1 MQDFHV
7 AQLPLPPQGTH
18 LVEASAGTGKTY
30 SIAALFTRLVV
41 LEGWAPENILVVTF
55 TEAATAELKNR
66 LRARLGE
73 VLAALQSGETPADEF
88 LQHLLAEAL
97 AKQERS
103 KLILQLQAALSGFDT
118 AAIYTIHGFC
128 LRVLVDYAF
137 LCGVPFELETGP
149 ADTAARLVAAQ
160 DFWREHVADHPQNA
174 RIAAQF
180 GITPASVLAE
190 FSGSLKRAFLDYR
203 LPENRLPQILQGYNA
218 AWQKLQRNVEEIEAV
233 YRRILPQLSQKTFNE
248 KVGEL
253 LDEVKRLVQED
264 ELPKFRKQKEAVKY
278 LLNFESEALRGK
290 IRKNQHIEEADIAA
304 LQPLA
309 VLGRRLAEISDAE
322 QEAAIRLKLE
332 CLGYLKT
339 RLAED
344 KRRSSRRD
352 YDDLLLDVHAAL
364 SNSDHP
370 EQAEA
375 LAQALAAKWRVAL
388 IDEFQ
393 DTDPLQYAIFHTAF
407 IRQGVPVFLVGDPKQ
422 AIYGF
427 RGADIHAYLAAA
439 AETDPEQSY
448 TLRTNYRSHRD
459 LVNGIGHLFAARS
472 RPFVL
477 PQIAYPDVQAARTDS
492 LLSPVP
498 EAAVAVRWINPA
510 GESEGKLP
518 NKDALRELC
527 ADYCAREIAARL
539 NQALSGSLSIGGKHG
554 GENVPLHP
562 GQVAVLVRTHSEAAL
577 VARALKRRGVRSVLL
592 QQQSVFDTPEA
603 EALHALLLFWLAPQ
617 QTEYLRFVLGGIFYG
632 YTAQDLAELNCNENR
647 LAEWIALAETAA
659 EAWQQHGI
667 YTALTRF
674 ARQSDLEQHLLHTR
688 NERSFTNF
696 WQLAEI
702 LALAAAECASP
713 VALAQWLEMR
723 LKSSKKNKK
732 SKENKNDREDK
743 GNKEYQLRLESDE
756 DLVKIVTMHAAKG
769 LEYPLVFCPFVWD
782 TSDKLVQD
790 WNIISQ
796 SNGRNL
802 LLAKAQL
809 GEEDERQLFA
819 EDLGERL
826 RLLYVALTR
835 AREQLVLYAA
845 PCSNTPENTF
855 AYLLAATGE
864 DDCHAIRSHWSSLK
878 GQALAEA
885 LRQTWIQ
892 CIQSAAPGWLQWL
905 EGEPPE
911 ASYRARDE
919 QQGSYRALM
928 LPERPLQFIRHTSF
942 TGLSR
947 QTLAA
952 EEWLPENLLA
962 DENPAAET
970 ERLPENERS
979 EFLRSKNVSDELR
992 ANGQNVVQPNGQGDL
1007 WLNEAET
1014 ALLAFPAGT
1023 QPGICLHS
1031 ILEQTDFVHPAA
1043 EQAASYADILDK
1055 HGFEAEAWLPA
1066 VLEMVEAVRRVPL
1079 AENMQL
1085 ADIPADSRVAEMG
1098 FVLHLHDFGL
1108 KRLRRWFARSDIGLP
1123 ENAAA
1128 HLPQLDFHAV
1138 TGFLNGFIDL
1148 IAAGKNGRVCVID
1161 YKSNHLGSRLA
1172 DYGQAAMSAAVSEHH
1187 YYLQALIYAVATAR
1201 YLKQRRA
1208 LPEYIHVRYLFVRGL
1223 NPHGQEGLWC
1233 WDIPVSALQEWLE

>member
-7 AQLPLPPQGTH
+7 TQLPLPPKGTH
-18 LVEASAGTGKTY
+18 LIEASAGTGKTY

-55 TEAATAELKNR
+55 TDPATAELKNR

-73 VLAALQSGETPADEF
+73 ALAALQSGETPDDEF

-97 AKQERS
+97 AKQERG

-128 LRVLVDYAF
+128 LRVLGDYAF

-233 YRRILPQLSQKTFNE
+233 YRRIKPQLNGNTFNASIDTLFTDLRQAAQE
-248 KVGEL
+248 GLAQPVLSKPDKL
-253 LDEVKRLVQED
+253 LC
-264 ELPKFRKQKEAVKY
+264 
-278 LLNFESEALRGK
+278 FEENALRDR

-309 VLGRRLAEISDAE
+309 VFGRRLAEISDAE

-332 CLGYLKT
+332 CLGYLKN

-407 IRQGVPVFLVGDPKQ
+407 ICQGVPVFLVGDPKQ

-439 AETDPEQSY
+439 ADTAPEQSY

-477 PQIAYPDVQAARTDS
+477 PQIAYPDVQAARADS

-498 EAAVAVRWINPA
+498 EAAVAVRWINPSA
-510 GESEGKLP
+510 EDGKLP
-518 NKDALRELC
+518 NKDSLRELC
-527 ADYCAREIAARL
+527 ADYCSREIAARL

-554 GENVPLHP
+554 GGNVPLHP
-562 GQVAVLVRTHSEAAL
+562 GQIAVLVRTHSEADL

-617 QTEYLRFVLGGIFYG
+617 ETEYLRFVLGGIFYG
-632 YTAQDLAELNCNENR
+632 YTAQDLAELNGNENR
-647 LAEWIALAETAA
+647 LAEWITLAETAA
-659 EAWQQHGI
+659 ETWQQHGI

-674 ARQSDLEQHLLHTR
+674 ARQSGLEQHLLHTR

-713 VALAQWLEMR
+713 VALAQWLEMQ
-723 LKSSKKNKK
+723 LKSSKK

-769 LEYPLVFCPFVWD
+769 LEYPLVFYPFVWD

-796 SNGRNL
+796 NNGRNL

-855 AYLLAATGE
+855 AYLLAETGE

-885 LRQTWIQ
+885 LRQTWLQ
-892 CIQSAAPGWLQWL
+892 CIQSAAPGQLQWL

-911 ASYRARDE
+911 ANYRARDE
-919 QQGSYRALM
+919 QQGSYRALV
-928 LPERPLQFIRHTSF
+928 LSERPLQFIRHTSF

-979 EFLRSKNVSDELR
+979 EFLRSKSASSELR
-992 ANGQNVVQPNGQGDL
+992 SDGPSPVLPSGQGDL
-1007 WLNEAET
+1007 WQIEAET

-1023 QPGICLHS
+1023 NPGICLHS
-1031 ILEQTDFVHPAA
+1031 ILEQTDFVRPAA
-1043 EQAASYADILDK
+1043 EQVASYADILDR
-1055 HGFEAEAWLPA
+1055 HGFESEQWLPA
-1066 VLEMVEAVRRVPL
+1066 VLEMVEAVRHTPL

-1098 FVLHLHDFGL
+1098 FVLPLHDFGL
-1108 KRLRRWFARSDIGLP
+1108 KRLRRWFARPDIGLP
-1123 ENAAA
+1123 ENAAT

-1148 IAAGKNGRVCVID
+1148 IAVDENGRVCVID
-1161 YKSNHLGSRLA
+1161 YKSNHLGNHLA
-1172 DYGQAAMSAAVSEHH
+1172 DYSQAAMSAAVSEHH
-1187 YYLQALIYAVATAR
+1187 YYLQALIYAVAAAR

-1208 LPEYIHVRYLFVRGL
+1208 LPEYIQVRYLFVRGL

>member
-97 AKQERS
+97 AKQERG

-128 LRVLVDYAF
+128 LRVLGDYAF
-137 LCGVPFELETGP
+137 LCGVPFELETGSS
-149 ADTAARLVAAQ
+149 DTAARLVAAQ

-174 RIAAQF
+174 RIAARF

-203 LPENRLPQILQGYNA
+203 LPENRLPQIQKGLHA
-218 AWQKLQRNVEEIEAV
+218 AWHKLQRNAEEIEAV
-233 YRRILPQLSQKTFNE
+233 YRRIKPQLHGGTFNAS
-248 KVGEL
+248 VDTLFAEL
-253 LDEVKRLVQED
+253 RQAAQEGLAQPVLSKPD
-264 ELPKFRKQKEAVKY
+264 K
-278 LLNFESEALRGK
+278 LLCFEDNALRGK
-290 IRKNQHIEEADIAA
+290 IKKNQHIEEADIAA
-304 LQPLA
+304 LQPLT
-309 VLGRRLAEISDAE
+309 VLGRRLAEIGGAE

-344 KRRSSRRD
+344 KRRSPRRD

-364 SNSDHP
+364 SNPEHP

-439 AETDPEQSY
+439 AETAPEQSY

-477 PQIAYPDVQAARTDS
+477 PQIAYPDVQAARAES
-492 LLSPVP
+492 LLSPSP

-554 GENVPLHP
+554 GGNVPLHP

-632 YTAQDLAELNCNENR
+632 YTAQDLAELNGNENR

-659 EAWQQHGI
+659 EAWRQHGI

-674 ARQSDLEQHLLHTR
+674 ARQSGLEQHLLHTR

-702 LALAAAECASP
+702 LALAADEYVTP
-713 VALAQWLEMR
+713 PALAQWLETQ
-723 LKSSKKNKK
+723 LQNVGKDKKNT
-732 SKENKNDREDK
+732 
-743 GNKEYQLRLESDE
+743 EYQLRLESDE

-782 TSDKLVQD
+782 ASRDLVKD

-855 AYLLAATGE
+855 AYLLAETGE
-864 DDCHAIRSHWSSLK
+864 DDCHAIRSHWSSFE
-878 GQALAEA
+878 GQALAET
-885 LRQTWIQ
+885 LRRAWLNR
-892 CIQSAAPGWLQWL
+892 IQSAAPGQLQWL
-905 EGEPPE
+905 EDEPPE
-911 ASYRARDE
+911 ARYHARDE
-919 QQGSYRALM
+919 QQGSYRALV

-947 QTLAA
+947 QTLPA
-952 EEWLPENLLA
+952 EEWLPENPLA
-962 DENPAAET
+962 DENPIAEA

-979 EFLRSKNVSDELR
+979 EFLRSKNASDELR
-992 ANGQNVVQPNGQGDL
+992 SNGQNVVEPNGQADL
-1007 WLNEAET
+1007 WSNEAET
-1014 ALLAFPAGT
+1014 ALLDFPAGI

-1031 ILEQTDFVHPAA
+1031 ILEKTDFARPTA
-1043 EQAASYADILDK
+1043 EQAASYADILDR

-1066 VLEMVEAVRRVPL
+1066 VLEMVEAVRRAPL
-1079 AENMQL
+1079 AENTQL

-1108 KRLRRWFARSDIGLP
+1108 KRLRRWFARPDIGLP

-1148 IAAGKNGRVCVID
+1148 IAAGKDGRVCVID
-1161 YKSNHLGSRLA
+1161 YKSNHLGNRLA
-1172 DYGQAAMSAAVSEHH
+1172 DYGQAAMNEAVSGHH

-1208 LPEYIHVRYLFVRGL
+1208 LPESIHVRYLFVRGL

>member
-73 VLAALQSGETPADEF
+73 VLAALQSGETPDDEF

-128 LRVLVDYAF
+128 LRVLGDYAF

-149 ADTAARLVAAQ
+149 ADTAVRLVAAQ

-174 RIAAQF
+174 RIAARF

-203 LPENRLPQILQGYNA
+203 LPENRLPQIQKGLHA
-218 AWQKLQRNVEEIEAV
+218 AWQKLQRNAEEIETV
-233 YRRILPQLSQKTFNE
+233 YRRIKPQLHGGTFNAS
-248 KVGEL
+248 VDTLFAEL
-253 LDEVKRLVQED
+253 RQAAQEGLEQPVLSKPD
-264 ELPKFRKQKEAVKY
+264 K
-278 LLNFESEALRGK
+278 LLCFEDNALRGK
-290 IRKNQHIEEADIAA
+290 IKKNQHIEEADIAA
-304 LQPLA
+304 LQPLT
-309 VLGRRLAEISDAE
+309 VLGRRLAEIGGAE

-344 KRRSSRRD
+344 KRRSPRRD

-364 SNSDHP
+364 SNPEHP

-439 AETDPEQSY
+439 ADTAPEQSY
-448 TLRTNYRSHRD
+448 TLHTNYRSHSN

-477 PQIAYPDVQAARTDS
+477 PQIAYPDVQAARAES
-492 LLSPVP
+492 LLSPAP
-498 EAAVAVRWINPA
+498 DAAVAVRWINPSV
-510 GESEGKLP
+510 EDGKLP
-518 NKDALRELC
+518 NKDFLRELS
-527 ADYCAREIAARL
+527 ANYCACEIAARL
-539 NQALSGSLSIGGKHG
+539 NQAFSGSLMIEDKDSKK
-554 GENVPLHP
+554 NKPLHP
-562 GQVAVLVRTHSEAAL
+562 GQIAVLVRKHEEGEMVS
-577 VARALKRRGVRSVLL
+577 RALKRRGVRSVLL

-603 EALHALLLFWLAPQ
+603 EALHSLLLFWLAPQ

-632 YTAQDLAELNCNENR
+632 YTAQDLAELNGNENC

-674 ARQSDLEQHLLHTR
+674 ARQSGLEQHLLYTR

-702 LALAAAECASP
+702 LALAADECVTPS
-713 VALAQWLEMR
+713 ALAQWLEAQ
-723 LKSSKKNKK
+723 LQNVEKDKKNT
-732 SKENKNDREDK
+732 
-743 GNKEYQLRLESDE
+743 EYQLRLESDE

-782 TSDKLVQD
+782 TSRDLVKD

-855 AYLLAATGE
+855 AYLLTETGE
-864 DDCHAIRSHWSSLK
+864 DDCHAIRSHWSSFE
-878 GQALAEA
+878 GQGRAEA
-885 LRQTWIQ
+885 LRQAWLKR
-892 CIQSAAPGWLQWL
+892 IQSAAPGQLQWL

-919 QQGSYRALM
+919 QQGGYRALV

-952 EEWLPENLLA
+952 EEWLPEKLLA

-970 ERLPENERS
+970 ERLPENEHS
-979 EFLRSKNVSDELR
+979 KFLRSKSSSDELR
-992 ANGQNVVQPNGQGDL
+992 SNGRNVVQPNGQGDL

-1055 HGFEAEAWLPA
+1055 HGFEAEQWLPA
-1066 VLEMVEAVRRVPL
+1066 VLEMVEAVRCAPL

-1085 ADIPADSRVAEMG
+1085 SDIPADSRVAEMG

-1108 KRLRRWFARSDIGLP
+1108 KRLRRWFARPDIGLP

>member
-55 TEAATAELKNR
+55 TEATTAELKNR

-73 VLAALQSGETPADEF
+73 VLAALQSGETPDDEF

-97 AKQERS
+97 ARQERG

-128 LRVLVDYAF
+128 LRVLGDYAF

-149 ADTAARLVAAQ
+149 ADSAARLVAAQ

-174 RIAAQF
+174 HIAARF

-203 LPENRLPQILQGYNA
+203 LPESRLPQIQKGLHA
-218 AWQKLQRNVEEIEAV
+218 AWQKLQRNAEEIEAV
-233 YRRILPQLSQKTFNE
+233 YRRIKPQLNGNTFNASIDTLFA
-248 KVGEL
+248 EL
-253 LDEVKRLVQED
+253 RQAAQEGLEQPVLSKPD
-264 ELPKFRKQKEAVKY
+264 K
-278 LLNFESEALRGK
+278 LLCFEENTLRGK
-290 IRKNQHIEEADIAA
+290 IKKNQHIEEADIAA

-309 VLGRRLAEISDAE
+309 VLGRCLAEISEAE

-344 KRRSSRRD
+344 KRRSPRRD

-364 SNSDHP
+364 SNPEHP

-439 AETDPEQSY
+439 ADTAPEQSY
-448 TLRTNYRSHRD
+448 TLHTNYRSHSN

-477 PQIAYPDVQAARTDS
+477 PQIAYPAVQAARIES
-492 LLSPVP
+492 LLSPAP

-510 GESEGKLP
+510 GEGDGKLP

-554 GENVPLHP
+554 GRNVPLHP

-592 QQQSVFDTPEA
+592 QQQSVFETPEA

-632 YTAQDLAELNCNENR
+632 YTAQDLAELNGHENR

-659 EAWQQHGI
+659 EAWRQHGI
-667 YTALTRF
+667 YTALTCF
-674 ARQSDLEQHLLHTR
+674 ARQSGLEQHLLHTR

-702 LALAAAECASP
+702 LALAADECVTPS
-713 VALAQWLEMR
+713 ALAQWLEAQ
-723 LKSSKKNKK
+723 LQNVEKDKKNT
-732 SKENKNDREDK
+732 
-743 GNKEYQLRLESDE
+743 EYQLRLESDE

-782 TSDKLVQD
+782 ASRDLVKD

-802 LLAKAQL
+802 LLAKSQL

-855 AYLLAATGE
+855 AYLLAEAAG
-864 DDCHAIRSHWSSLK
+864 DDCQAIRDDWRGLK
-878 GQALAEA
+878 GQALAET
-885 LRQTWIQ
+885 LRRAWLKR
-892 CIQSAAPGWLQWL
+892 IQSAAPGQLQWL
-905 EGEPPE
+905 EDEPPE
-911 ASYRARDE
+911 ARYHARDE
-919 QQGSYRALM
+919 QQGSYRALV

-947 QTLAA
+947 QTLSA
-952 EEWLPENLLA
+952 EEWLPENPLA
-962 DENPAAET
+962 DENPIAEA

-992 ANGQNVVQPNGQGDL
+992 SNGQNVVEPNGQADL
-1007 WLNEAET
+1007 WSNEAET
-1014 ALLAFPAGT
+1014 ALLDFPAGI
-1023 QPGICLHS
+1023 QPGICQHS
-1031 ILEQTDFVHPAA
+1031 ILEKTDFARPAA
-1043 EQAASYADILDK
+1043 EQAASYADILTK
-1055 HGFEAEAWLPA
+1055 HGFEAEQWLPA
-1066 VLEMVEAVRRVPL
+1066 ALEMAEAVRRAPL
-1079 AENMQL
+1079 AENTQL
-1085 ADIPADSRVAEMG
+1085 ADIPTDSRVAEMG

-1108 KRLRRWFARSDIGLP
+1108 KRLRRWFARPDIGLP

-1148 IAAGKNGRVCVID
+1148 IAAGKNGGVCVID

-1172 DYGQAAMSAAVSEHH
+1172 DYGQAAMSAAVSGHH

-1208 LPEYIHVRYLFVRGL
+1208 LPESIHVRYLFVRGL

-1233 WDIPVSALQEWLE
+1233 WDIPVSALQEWLK

>member
-1 MQDFHV
+1 M
-7 AQLPLPPQGTH
+7 
-18 LVEASAGTGKTY
+18 
-30 SIAALFTRLVV
+30 
-41 LEGWAPENILVVTF
+41 
-55 TEAATAELKNR
+55 
-66 LRARLGE
+66 
-73 VLAALQSGETPADEF
+73 
-88 LQHLLAEAL
+88 
-97 AKQERS
+97 
-103 KLILQLQAALSGFDT
+103 
-118 AAIYTIHGFC
+118 
-128 LRVLVDYAF
+128 
-137 LCGVPFELETGP
+137 
-149 ADTAARLVAAQ
+149 
-160 DFWREHVADHPQNA
+160 
-174 RIAAQF
+174 
-180 GITPASVLAE
+180 
-190 FSGSLKRAFLDYR
+190 
-203 LPENRLPQILQGYNA
+203 
-218 AWQKLQRNVEEIEAV
+218 
-233 YRRILPQLSQKTFNE
+233 
-248 KVGEL
+248 
-253 LDEVKRLVQED
+253 
-264 ELPKFRKQKEAVKY
+264 
-278 LLNFESEALRGK
+278 
-290 IRKNQHIEEADIAA
+290 
-304 LQPLA
+304 
-309 VLGRRLAEISDAE
+309 
-322 QEAAIRLKLE
+322 
-332 CLGYLKT
+332 
-339 RLAED
+339 
-344 KRRSSRRD
+344 
-352 YDDLLLDVHAAL
+352 
-364 SNSDHP
+364 
-370 EQAEA
+370 
-375 LAQALAAKWRVAL
+375 
-388 IDEFQ
+388 
-393 DTDPLQYAIFHTAF
+393 
-407 IRQGVPVFLVGDPKQ
+407 
-422 AIYGF
+422 
-427 RGADIHAYLAAA
+427 
-439 AETDPEQSY
+439 
-448 TLRTNYRSHRD
+448 
-459 LVNGIGHLFAARS
+459 
-472 RPFVL
+472 
-477 PQIAYPDVQAARTDS
+477 QAARADS

-498 EAAVAVRWINPA
+498 EAAVAVRWINPSA
-510 GESEGKLP
+510 EDGKLP
-518 NKDALRELC
+518 NKDSLRELC
-527 ADYCAREIAARL
+527 ADYCSREIAARL

-554 GENVPLHP
+554 GGNVPLHP
-562 GQVAVLVRTHSEAAL
+562 GQIAVLVRTHSEADL
-577 VARALKRRGVRSVLL
+577 VARALKRRGVHSVLL

-617 QTEYLRFVLGGIFYG
+617 ETEYLRFVLGGIFYG
-632 YTAQDLAELNCNENR
+632 YTAQDLAELNGNENR
-647 LAEWIALAETAA
+647 LAEWITLAETAA
-659 EAWQQHGI
+659 ETWQQHGI

-674 ARQSDLEQHLLHTR
+674 ARQSGLEQHLLHTR

-723 LKSSKKNKK
+723 LKSSKK

-796 SNGRNL
+796 NNGRNL

-855 AYLLAATGE
+855 AYLLAETGE

-885 LRQTWIQ
+885 LRQTWLQ
-892 CIQSAAPGWLQWL
+892 CIQSAAPGQLQWL

-911 ASYRARDE
+911 ANYRARDE
-919 QQGSYRALM
+919 QQGSYRALV
-928 LPERPLQFIRHTSF
+928 LSERPLQFIRHTSF
-942 TGLSR
+942 TGLSH

-979 EFLRSKNVSDELR
+979 EFLRSKSASSELR
-992 ANGQNVVQPNGQGDL
+992 SDGPSPVLPSGQGDL
-1007 WLNEAET
+1007 WQIEAET

-1023 QPGICLHS
+1023 NPGICLHS
-1031 ILEQTDFVHPAA
+1031 ILEQTDFVRPAA
-1043 EQAASYADILDK
+1043 EQVASYADILDR
-1055 HGFEAEAWLPA
+1055 HGFESEQWLPA
-1066 VLEMVEAVRRVPL
+1066 VLEMVEAVRHTPL

-1108 KRLRRWFARSDIGLP
+1108 KRLRRWFARPDIGLP
-1123 ENAAA
+1123 ENAAT

-1148 IAAGKNGRVCVID
+1148 IAVDENGRVCVID
-1161 YKSNHLGSRLA
+1161 YKSNHLGNHLA
-1172 DYGQAAMSAAVSEHH
+1172 DYSQAAMSAAVSEHH
-1187 YYLQALIYAVATAR
+1187 YYLQALIYAVAAAR

-1208 LPEYIHVRYLFVRGL
+1208 LPEYIQVRYLFVRGL

>member
-7 AQLPLPPQGTH
+7 TQLPLPPQGTH

-73 VLAALQSGETPADEF
+73 ALAALQGGETPADEF

-97 AKQERS
+97 AKQERG

-128 LRVLVDYAF
+128 LRVLGDYAF

-149 ADTAARLVAAQ
+149 ADTAARLVTAQ

-174 RIAAQF
+174 RIAARF

-203 LPENRLPQILQGYNA
+203 LPENRLPQVQKGLHA
-218 AWQKLQRNVEEIEAV
+218 AWHKLQRNVEEIEAV
-233 YRRILPQLSQKTFNE
+233 YRRIKPQLHGGTFNASIDTLFA
-248 KVGEL
+248 EL
-253 LDEVKRLVQED
+253 RQAAQEGLAQPVLSKPD
-264 ELPKFRKQKEAVKY
+264 K
-278 LLNFESEALRGK
+278 LLCFEENALRDR

-309 VLGRRLAEISDAE
+309 VFGRRLAEIDDAE

-339 RLAED
+339 RLVED

-364 SNSDHP
+364 SNPEHP

-439 AETDPEQSY
+439 ADTAPEQSY
-448 TLRTNYRSHRD
+448 TLHTNYRSHRD

-477 PQIAYPDVQAARTDS
+477 PQIAYPAVQAARAES

-498 EAAVAVRWINPA
+498 EAAVAVRWINPSA
-510 GESEGKLP
+510 EDGKLP
-518 NKDALRELC
+518 NKDFLRELS
-527 ADYCAREIAARL
+527 ANYCAREIAARL
-539 NQALSGSLSIGGKHG
+539 NQAFSGSLMIEGKDSKK
-554 GENVPLHP
+554 NKPLHP
-562 GQVAVLVRTHSEAAL
+562 SQIAVLVRKHEEGEM

-632 YTAQDLAELNCNENR
+632 YTAQDLAELNGNENR
-647 LAEWIALAETAA
+647 LAEWITLAETAA

-674 ARQSDLEQHLLHTR
+674 ARQSGLEQHLLKTR

-702 LALAAAECASP
+702 LALAAAECVTPS
-713 VALAQWLEMR
+713 ALAQWLETQ
-723 LKSSKKNKK
+723 LQNIGKDKKNT
-732 SKENKNDREDK
+732 
-743 GNKEYQLRLESDE
+743 EYQLRLESDE

-782 TSDKLVQD
+782 ASRDLVKD

-835 AREQLVLYAA
+835 AREQLMLYAA

-855 AYLLAATGE
+855 AYLLAEAAG
-864 DDCHAIRSHWSSLK
+864 DDCQTIRDSWRGLK

-885 LRQTWIQ
+885 LRRAWRNR
-892 CIQSAAPGWLQWL
+892 IQSAAPGQLQWL
-905 EGEPPE
+905 EDEPPE
-911 ASYRARDE
+911 ARYHARDE
-919 QQGSYRALM
+919 QQGSYRSLV

-947 QTLAA
+947 QTLPA

-962 DENPAAET
+962 DENPIAEA

-979 EFLRSKNVSDELR
+979 KFLRSQNASDELR

-1043 EQAASYADILDK
+1043 EQAVSYADILDR

-1066 VLEMVEAVRRVPL
+1066 VLEMVEAVRRAPL

-1085 ADIPADSRVAEMG
+1085 SDIPADSRVAEMG

-1108 KRLRRWFARSDIGLP
+1108 KHLRRWFARSDIGLP

-1172 DYGQAAMSAAVSEHH
+1172 DYGQTAMSAAVSEHH

-1208 LPEYIHVRYLFVRGL
+1208 LPESIHVRYLFVRGL

>member
-73 VLAALQSGETPADEF
+73 VLAALQSGETPDDEF

-128 LRVLVDYAF
+128 LRVLGDYAF

-149 ADTAARLVAAQ
+149 ADTAVRLVAAQ

-174 RIAAQF
+174 RIAARF

-203 LPENRLPQILQGYNA
+203 LPENRLPQIQKGLHA
-218 AWQKLQRNVEEIEAV
+218 AWQKLQRNAEEIETV
-233 YRRILPQLSQKTFNE
+233 YRRIKPQLHGGTFNAS
-248 KVGEL
+248 VDTLFAEL
-253 LDEVKRLVQED
+253 RQAAQEGLEQPVLSKPD
-264 ELPKFRKQKEAVKY
+264 K
-278 LLNFESEALRGK
+278 LLCFEDNALRGK
-290 IRKNQHIEEADIAA
+290 IKKNQHIEEADIAA

-309 VLGRRLAEISDAE
+309 VLGRRLAEIGEAE

-344 KRRSSRRD
+344 KRRSPRRD

-364 SNSDHP
+364 SNPEHP

-439 AETDPEQSY
+439 ADTAPEQSY
-448 TLRTNYRSHRD
+448 TLHTNYRSHSN

-477 PQIAYPDVQAARTDS
+477 PQIAYPDVQAARAES
-492 LLSPVP
+492 LLSPAP
-498 EAAVAVRWINPA
+498 DAAVAVRWINPSV
-510 GESEGKLP
+510 EDGKLP
-518 NKDALRELC
+518 NKDFLRELS
-527 ADYCAREIAARL
+527 ANYCACEIAARL
-539 NQALSGSLSIGGKHG
+539 NQAFSGSLMIEDKDSKK
-554 GENVPLHP
+554 NKPLHP
-562 GQVAVLVRTHSEAAL
+562 GQIAVLVRKHEEGEMVS
-577 VARALKRRGVRSVLL
+577 RALKRRGVRSVLL

-603 EALHALLLFWLAPQ
+603 EALHSLLLFWLAPQ

-632 YTAQDLAELNCNENR
+632 YTAQDLAELNGNENC

-674 ARQSDLEQHLLHTR
+674 ARQSGLEQHLLYTR

-702 LALAAAECASP
+702 LALAADECVTPS
-713 VALAQWLEMR
+713 ALAQWLEAQ
-723 LKSSKKNKK
+723 LQNVEKDKKNT
-732 SKENKNDREDK
+732 
-743 GNKEYQLRLESDE
+743 EYQLRLESDE

-782 TSDKLVQD
+782 TSRDLVKD

-855 AYLLAATGE
+855 AYLLTETGE
-864 DDCHAIRSHWSSLK
+864 DDCHAIRSHWSSFE
-878 GQALAEA
+878 GQGRAEA
-885 LRQTWIQ
+885 LRQAWLKR
-892 CIQSAAPGWLQWL
+892 IQSAAPGQLQWL

-919 QQGSYRALM
+919 QQGGYRALV

-952 EEWLPENLLA
+952 EEWLPEKLLA

-970 ERLPENERS
+970 ERLPENEHS
-979 EFLRSKNVSDELR
+979 KFLRSKSSSDELR
-992 ANGQNVVQPNGQGDL
+992 SNGRNVVQPNGQGDL

-1055 HGFEAEAWLPA
+1055 HGFEAEQWLPA
-1066 VLEMVEAVRRVPL
+1066 VLEMVEAVRCAPL

-1085 ADIPADSRVAEMG
+1085 SDIPADSRVAEMG

-1108 KRLRRWFARSDIGLP
+1108 KRLRRWFARPDIGLP

>member
-7 AQLPLPPQGTH
+7 AQLPLPPKGTH

-128 LRVLVDYAF
+128 LRVLGDYAF

-174 RIAAQF
+174 RIAARF

-203 LPENRLPQILQGYNA
+203 LPENRLPQIQKGLHA
-218 AWQKLQRNVEEIEAV
+218 AWHKLQRNVEEIEAV
-233 YRRILPQLSQKTFNE
+233 YHRIKPQLHGGTFNASIDTLFT
-248 KVGEL
+248 EL
-253 LDEVKRLVQED
+253 RQAVQEGLAQPVLSKPD
-264 ELPKFRKQKEAVKY
+264 K
-278 LLNFESEALRGK
+278 LLCFEENALRNR

-309 VLGRRLAEISDAE
+309 VLGRRLAEIGEAE

-344 KRRSSRRD
+344 KRRSPRRD
-352 YDDLLLDVHAAL
+352 YDDLLIDVHAAL
-364 SNSDHP
+364 SNPDHP

-439 AETDPEQSY
+439 ADTAPEQSY
-448 TLRTNYRSHRD
+448 TLHTNYRSHSN

-477 PQIAYPDVQAARTDS
+477 PQIAYPNVQAARIES
-492 LLSPVP
+492 LLSPAP
-498 EAAVAVRWINPA
+498 EAAVAVRWINPSV
-510 GESEGKLP
+510 EDGKLP
-518 NKDALRELC
+518 NKDFLRELS
-527 ADYCAREIAARL
+527 ANYCACEIAARL
-539 NQALSGSLSIGGKHG
+539 NQAFSGSLMIEDKDSKKTK
-554 GENVPLHP
+554 PLHP
-562 GQVAVLVRTHSEAAL
+562 GQIAVLVRKHEEGEMVS
-577 VARALKRRGVRSVLL
+577 RALKRRGVRSVLL

-617 QTEYLRFVLGGIFYG
+617 QTEYLRFVLGGIFYD
-632 YTAQDLAELNCNENR
+632 YTAQDLAELNGNENR
-647 LAEWIALAETAA
+647 LSEWIALAETAA

-674 ARQSDLEQHLLHTR
+674 ARQSGLEQHLLHTR

-782 TSDKLVQD
+782 TSRDLVKD

-835 AREQLVLYAA
+835 AREQLVIYAA

-855 AYLLAATGE
+855 AYLLAETGE
-864 DDCHAIRSHWSSLK
+864 DDCHAIRSHWSSFE
-878 GQALAEA
+878 GQGRAEA
-885 LRQTWIQ
+885 LRQAWLKR
-892 CIQSAAPGWLQWL
+892 IQSAAPGQLQWL

-947 QTLAA
+947 QTLVA

-970 ERLPENERS
+970 ERLPENESS
-979 EFLRSKNVSDELR
+979 EFLRSKNASDELR

>member
-73 VLAALQSGETPADEF
+73 ALAALQGGETPADEF
-88 LQHLLAEAL
+88 LQSLLAEAL
-97 AKQERS
+97 AKQERG

-128 LRVLVDYAF
+128 LRVLGDYAF

-174 RIAAQF
+174 RIAAHF

-203 LPENRLPQILQGYNA
+203 LPESRLPQIQKGLHA
-218 AWQKLQRNVEEIEAV
+218 AWQKLQRNAEEIEAV
-233 YRRILPQLSQKTFNE
+233 YRRIKPQLNGNTFNASIDTLFA
-248 KVGEL
+248 EL
-253 LDEVKRLVQED
+253 RQAAQEGLEQPVLSKPD
-264 ELPKFRKQKEAVKY
+264 K
-278 LLNFESEALRGK
+278 LLCFEDKALRGK
-290 IRKNQHIEEADIAA
+290 IKKNQHIEEADIAA

-309 VLGRRLAEISDAE
+309 VLGRRLAEIGEAE

-332 CLGYLKT
+332 CLNYLKT

-344 KRRSSRRD
+344 KHRSPRRD

-364 SNSDHP
+364 SNPDHP

-439 AETDPEQSY
+439 AETSPEQSY
-448 TLRTNYRSHRD
+448 TLRTNYRSHRN

-477 PQIAYPDVQAARTDS
+477 PQIAYPDVQAARAES
-492 LLSPVP
+492 LLSPAP

-539 NQALSGSLSIGGKHG
+539 NRALSGSLSIGGRYG

-562 GQVAVLVRTHSEAAL
+562 GQVAVLVRTHNEAAL

-632 YTAQDLAELNCNENR
+632 YTAQDLAELNGNENR

-659 EAWQQHGI
+659 EAWRQHGI

-674 ARQSDLEQHLLHTR
+674 ARQSGLEQHLLHTR

-702 LALAAAECASP
+702 LALAADECVTPS
-713 VALAQWLEMR
+713 ALAQWLETQ
-723 LKSSKKNKK
+723 LQNVGKDKKNT
-732 SKENKNDREDK
+732 
-743 GNKEYQLRLESDE
+743 EYQLRLESDE

-782 TSDKLVQD
+782 ASRDLVKD

-802 LLAKAQL
+802 LLAKDQL

-855 AYLLAATGE
+855 AYLLAEAAG
-864 DDCHAIRSHWSSLK
+864 DDCQTIRDYWRSLK
-878 GQALAEA
+878 GQSLAET
-885 LRQTWIQ
+885 LRRAWLKR
-892 CIQSAAPGWLQWL
+892 IQSAAPGQLQWL
-905 EGEPPE
+905 EDEPPE
-911 ASYRARDE
+911 ARYHARDE
-919 QQGSYRALM
+919 QQGSYRALV

-947 QTLAA
+947 QTLPA
-952 EEWLPENLLA
+952 EEWLPENPLA
-962 DENPAAET
+962 DENPIAEA

-992 ANGQNVVQPNGQGDL
+992 SNGQNVVEPNGQADL
-1007 WLNEAET
+1007 WSNEAET
-1014 ALLAFPAGT
+1014 ALLAFPAGIT
-1023 QPGICLHS
+1023 PGICLHS
-1031 ILEQTDFVHPAA
+1031 ILEKTDFARPAA

-1055 HGFEAEAWLPA
+1055 HGFEAEQWLPA
-1066 VLEMVEAVRRVPL
+1066 ALEMVEAVRRAPL
-1079 AENMQL
+1079 AENTQL
-1085 ADIPADSRVAEMG
+1085 ADIPADSRIAEMG

-1108 KRLRRWFARSDIGLP
+1108 KRLRRWFARPDIGLP
-1123 ENAAA
+1123 ENSAV

-1172 DYGQAAMSAAVSEHH
+1172 DYGQAAMSEAVSEHH

-1208 LPEYIHVRYLFVRGL
+1208 LPESIHVRYLFVRGL

>member
-97 AKQERS
+97 AKQERG

-128 LRVLVDYAF
+128 LRVLGDYAF

-149 ADTAARLVAAQ
+149 ADSAARLVAAQ

-174 RIAAQF
+174 RIAARF

-218 AWQKLQRNVEEIEAV
+218 AWQKLRQNFDEIEAV
-233 YRRILPQLSQKTFNE
+233 YCRILPQINKTTFNKTVGNLLKEIKQLAVTEALPELQKPKE
-248 KVGEL
+248 KSKNL
-253 LDEVKRLVQED
+253 L
-264 ELPKFRKQKEAVKY
+264 KFET
-278 LLNFESEALRGK
+278 EALRSSLNKAG
-290 IRKNQHIEEADIAA
+290 HLSDADIAT

-309 VLGRRLAEISDAE
+309 VFGRYLAEISKAE

-332 CLGYLKT
+332 CLGYLRT

-344 KRRSSRRD
+344 KRRSPRRD

-364 SNSDHP
+364 SNPDHP

-439 AETDPEQSY
+439 ADTAPEQSY
-448 TLRTNYRSHRD
+448 TLHTNYRSHSN

-477 PQIAYPDVQAARTDS
+477 PQIAYPAVQAARAES
-492 LLSPVP
+492 LLSPAP
-498 EAAVAVRWINPA
+498 EAAVAVRWINPSA
-510 GESEGKLP
+510 EDGKLP
-518 NKDALRELC
+518 NKDFLRELS
-527 ADYCAREIAARL
+527 ANYCACEIAARL
-539 NQALSGSLSIGGKHG
+539 NQAFSGSLMIEDKDSKKTK
-554 GENVPLHP
+554 PLHP
-562 GQVAVLVRTHSEAAL
+562 GQIAVLVRKHEEGEMVS
-577 VARALKRRGVRSVLL
+577 RALKRRGVRSVLL

-632 YTAQDLAELNCNENR
+632 YTAQDLAELNGNENR

-674 ARQSDLEQHLLHTR
+674 ARQSGLEQHLLHTR

-702 LALAAAECASP
+702 LALAADECVTPS
-713 VALAQWLEMR
+713 ALAQWLEAQ
-723 LKSSKKNKK
+723 LQNVGKDKKNT
-732 SKENKNDREDK
+732 
-743 GNKEYQLRLESDE
+743 EYQLRLESDE

-769 LEYPLVFCPFVWD
+769 LEYPLVFCPFGWD
-782 TSDKLVQD
+782 TSRDLVKD

-855 AYLLAATGE
+855 AYLLAETGE
-864 DDCHAIRSHWSSLK
+864 DDCHAIRSHWSSFE
-878 GQALAEA
+878 GQGRAEA
-885 LRQTWIQ
+885 LRQAWLKR
-892 CIQSAAPGWLQWL
+892 IQSAAPGQLQWL
-905 EGEPPE
+905 EGEPTE
-911 ASYRARDE
+911 ASYRAHDE

-947 QTLAA
+947 QTIAA
-952 EEWLPENLLA
+952 EEWLPEKLLA
-962 DENPAAET
+962 DENPAAEA

-992 ANGQNVVQPNGQGDL
+992 SNGQNVVQPNGQGDL

-1023 QPGICLHS
+1023 TPGICLHS
-1031 ILEQTDFVHPAA
+1031 ILEKTDFARPAA
-1043 EQAASYADILDK
+1043 EQAASYADILAK
-1055 HGFEAEAWLPA
+1055 HGFEAEQWLPA
-1066 VLEMVEAVRRVPL
+1066 VLEMVEAVRRAPL

-1108 KRLRRWFARSDIGLP
+1108 KRLCRWFARPDIRLP

-1128 HLPQLDFHAV
+1128 HLQQLDFHAV

-1148 IAAGKNGRVCVID
+1148 IAADENGRVCVID
-1161 YKSNHLGSRLA
+1161 YKSNHLSNHLA
-1172 DYGQAAMSAAVSEHH
+1172 DYSQAAMSAAVSEHH

-1201 YLKQRRA
+1201 YLKQRHA
-1208 LPEYIHVRYLFVRGL
+1208 LPEYIQVRYLFVRGL

>member
-73 VLAALQSGETPADEF
+73 ALAALQGGETPADEF

-97 AKQERS
+97 AKQERG

-128 LRVLVDYAF
+128 LRVLGDYAF
-137 LCGVPFELETGP
+137 LCGVPFKLETGP

-174 RIAAQF
+174 RIAARF

-203 LPENRLPQILQGYNA
+203 LPENRLPQIQKGLHA
-218 AWQKLQRNVEEIEAV
+218 AWHKLQRNAEEIEAV
-233 YRRILPQLSQKTFNE
+233 YRRIKPQLHGGTFNASIDTLFA
-248 KVGEL
+248 EL
-253 LDEVKRLVQED
+253 RQAAQEGLEQPVLSKPD
-264 ELPKFRKQKEAVKY
+264 K
-278 LLNFESEALRGK
+278 LLCFEDNALRGK
-290 IRKNQHIEEADIAA
+290 IKKNQHIEEADIAA
-304 LQPLA
+304 LQPLT
-309 VLGRRLAEISDAE
+309 VLGRRLAEIGGAE

-344 KRRSSRRD
+344 KRRSPRRD

-364 SNSDHP
+364 SNPEHP

-439 AETDPEQSY
+439 AETAPEQSY

-477 PQIAYPDVQAARTDS
+477 PQIAYPDVQAARAES
-492 LLSPVP
+492 LLSPAP
-498 EAAVAVRWINPA
+498 EAAVTVRWINPA

-539 NQALSGSLSIGGKHG
+539 NQALSGSLSIGGR
-554 GENVPLHP
+554 NVPLHP

-632 YTAQDLAELNCNENR
+632 YTAQDLAELNGNENR

-659 EAWQQHGI
+659 EAWRQHGI

-674 ARQSDLEQHLLHTR
+674 ARQSGLEQHLLHTR

-702 LALAAAECASP
+702 LALAADEYVTP
-713 VALAQWLEMR
+713 PALAQWLETQ
-723 LKSSKKNKK
+723 LQNVGKDKKNT
-732 SKENKNDREDK
+732 
-743 GNKEYQLRLESDE
+743 EYQLRLESDE

-782 TSDKLVQD
+782 ASRDLVKD

-855 AYLLAATGE
+855 AYLLAETGE
-864 DDCHAIRSHWSSLK
+864 DDCHAIRSHWSSFE
-878 GQALAEA
+878 GQALAET
-885 LRQTWIQ
+885 LRRAWLNR
-892 CIQSAAPGWLQWL
+892 IQSAAPGQLQWL
-905 EGEPPE
+905 EDEPPE
-911 ASYRARDE
+911 ARYHARDE
-919 QQGSYRALM
+919 QQGSYRALV

-947 QTLAA
+947 QTLPA
-952 EEWLPENLLA
+952 EEWLPENPLA
-962 DENPAAET
+962 DENPIAEA

-979 EFLRSKNVSDELR
+979 EFLRSKNASDELR
-992 ANGQNVVQPNGQGDL
+992 SNGQNVVEPNGQADL
-1007 WLNEAET
+1007 WSNEAET
-1014 ALLAFPAGT
+1014 ALLDFPAGI

-1031 ILEQTDFVHPAA
+1031 ILEKTDFARPTA
-1043 EQAASYADILDK
+1043 EQAASYADILDR

-1066 VLEMVEAVRRVPL
+1066 VLEMVEAVRRAPL
-1079 AENMQL
+1079 AENTQL

-1108 KRLRRWFARSDIGLP
+1108 KRLRRWFARPDIGLP

-1148 IAAGKNGRVCVID
+1148 IAAGKDGRVCVID
-1161 YKSNHLGSRLA
+1161 YKSNHLGNRLA
-1172 DYGQAAMSAAVSEHH
+1172 DYGQAAMNEAVSGHH

-1208 LPEYIHVRYLFVRGL
+1208 LPESIHVRYLFVRGL

>member
-7 AQLPLPPQGTH
+7 TQLPLPPQGTH

-73 VLAALQSGETPADEF
+73 ALAALQGGETPADEF
-88 LQHLLAEAL
+88 LQSLLAEAL
-97 AKQERS
+97 AKQERG

-128 LRVLVDYAF
+128 LRVLGDYAF

-174 RIAAQF
+174 RIAARF

-203 LPENRLPQILQGYNA
+203 LPENRLPQIQKGLHA
-218 AWQKLQRNVEEIEAV
+218 AWQKLQRNAEEIEAV
-233 YRRILPQLSQKTFNE
+233 YRRIKPQLHGGTFNASIDTLFA
-248 KVGEL
+248 EL
-253 LDEVKRLVQED
+253 RQAAQEGLEQPVLSKPD
-264 ELPKFRKQKEAVKY
+264 K
-278 LLNFESEALRGK
+278 LLCFEDKALRGK
-290 IRKNQHIEEADIAA
+290 IKKNQHIEEADIAA

-309 VLGRRLAEISDAE
+309 VLGRRLAEIGGAE

-364 SNSDHP
+364 SNPEHP

-422 AIYGF
+422 AIYSF

-439 AETDPEQSY
+439 AETTPEQSY
-448 TLRTNYRSHRD
+448 TLHNNYRSHRD

-477 PQIAYPDVQAARTDS
+477 PQIAYPDVQAARAES
-492 LLSPVP
+492 LLSPAP

-510 GESEGKLP
+510 GESGGKLP

-539 NQALSGSLSIGGKHG
+539 NQALSGSLSIGGRYG

-603 EALHALLLFWLAPQ
+603 EALQALLLFWLAPQ

-632 YTAQDLAELNCNENR
+632 YTAQDLAELNGNENR

-659 EAWQQHGI
+659 DAWRQHGI

-674 ARQSDLEQHLLHTR
+674 ARQSGLEQHLLHTR

-702 LALAAAECASP
+702 LALAANECVTPS
-713 VALAQWLEMR
+713 ALAQWLETQ
-723 LKSSKKNKK
+723 LQNVGKDKKNT
-732 SKENKNDREDK
+732 
-743 GNKEYQLRLESDE
+743 EYQLRLESDE

-782 TSDKLVQD
+782 ASRDLVKD

-855 AYLLAATGE
+855 AYLLAEAVG
-864 DDCHAIRSHWSSLK
+864 DDCQAIRDYWSGLK

-885 LRQTWIQ
+885 LRRAWLKR
-892 CIQSAAPGWLQWL
+892 IQSAAPGQLQWL
-905 EGEPPE
+905 EDEPPE
-911 ASYRARDE
+911 ARYHARDE
-919 QQGSYRALM
+919 QQGSYRALV
-928 LPERPLQFIRHTSF
+928 LPERPLKFIRHTSF

-952 EEWLPENLLA
+952 EEWLPENPLA
-962 DENPAAET
+962 DENPIAEA

-979 EFLRSKNVSDELR
+979 EFLRSKNASGELR
-992 ANGQNVVQPNGQGDL
+992 VNGQNAAPPNGQADL
-1007 WLNEAET
+1007 WSNEAET
-1014 ALLAFPAGT
+1014 ALLAFPAGI

-1031 ILEQTDFVHPAA
+1031 ILEKTDFARPAA
-1043 EQAASYADILDK
+1043 EQAASYADILTK
-1055 HGFEAEAWLPA
+1055 HGFEAEQWLPA
-1066 VLEMVEAVRRVPL
+1066 VLEMAEAVRRAPL
-1079 AENMQL
+1079 AENTQL

-1108 KRLRRWFARSDIGLP
+1108 KRLLRWFARPDIGLP

-1148 IAAGKNGRVCVID
+1148 IAAGKDGRVCVID

-1172 DYGQAAMSAAVSEHH
+1172 DYSQAAMSEAVSEHH

-1208 LPEYIHVRYLFVRGL
+1208 LPKSIHVRYLFVRGL

>member
-41 LEGWAPENILVVTF
+41 LEDWAPENILVVTF

-73 VLAALQSGETPADEF
+73 VLAALQSGETPDDEF

-97 AKQERS
+97 AKQERG

-128 LRVLVDYAF
+128 LRVLGDYAF

-149 ADTAARLVAAQ
+149 ADSAARLVAAQ

-174 RIAAQF
+174 RIAARF

-190 FSGSLKRAFLDYR
+190 FLGSLKRAFLDYR

-218 AWQKLQRNVEEIEAV
+218 AWQKLRQNFDEIEAV
-233 YRRILPQLSQKTFNE
+233 YCRILPQINKTTFNKTVGNLLKELKQLAVTEALPELQKPKE
-248 KVGEL
+248 KSKNL
-253 LDEVKRLVQED
+253 L
-264 ELPKFRKQKEAVKY
+264 KFET
-278 LLNFESEALRGK
+278 EALRSSLNKAG
-290 IRKNQHIEEADIAA
+290 HLSDADIAT

-309 VLGRRLAEISDAE
+309 VFGRYLAEISKAE

-344 KRRSSRRD
+344 KRRSPRRD
-352 YDDLLLDVHAAL
+352 YDDLLIDVHAAL
-364 SNSDHP
+364 SNPDHP

-439 AETDPEQSY
+439 ADTAPEQSY
-448 TLRTNYRSHRD
+448 TLHTNYRSHRD
-459 LVNGIGHLFAARS
+459 LVNGIGHLFAARG

-477 PQIAYPDVQAARTDS
+477 PQITYPDVQAARADS

-498 EAAVAVRWINPA
+498 EAAVAVRWINPSA
-510 GESEGKLP
+510 EDGKLP
-518 NKDALRELC
+518 NKDFLRELS
-527 ADYCAREIAARL
+527 ANYCACEIAARL
-539 NQALSGSLSIGGKHG
+539 NQAFSGSLMIEDKDSKKTK
-554 GENVPLHP
+554 PLHP
-562 GQVAVLVRTHSEAAL
+562 GQIAVLVRKHEEGEMVS
-577 VARALKRRGVRSVLL
+577 RALKRRGVRSVLL

-632 YTAQDLAELNCNENR
+632 YTAQDLAELNGNENR

-674 ARQSDLEQHLLHTR
+674 ARQSGLEQHLLHTR

-809 GEEDERQLFA
+809 VEEDERQLFA

-855 AYLLAATGE
+855 AYLLAETGE
-864 DDCHAIRSHWSSLK
+864 DDCHAIRSHWSSFE
-878 GQALAEA
+878 GQGRAEA
-885 LRQTWIQ
+885 LRQAWLKR
-892 CIQSAAPGWLQWL
+892 IQSAAPGQLQWL

-919 QQGSYRALM
+919 QQGGYRALV

-979 EFLRSKNVSDELR
+979 EFLRSKNASDELR

-1148 IAAGKNGRVCVID
+1148 IAVDKNGRVCVID

-1201 YLKQRRA
+1201 YLKQRHA
-1208 LPEYIHVRYLFVRGL
+1208 LPESIHVRYLFVRGL

>member
-7 AQLPLPPQGTH
+7 TQLPLPPKGTH
-18 LVEASAGTGKTY
+18 LIEASAGTGKTY

-55 TEAATAELKNR
+55 TDPATAELKNR

-73 VLAALQSGETPADEF
+73 ALAALQSGETPDDEF

-97 AKQERS
+97 AKQERG

-128 LRVLVDYAF
+128 LRVLGDYAF

-233 YRRILPQLSQKTFNE
+233 YRRIKPQLNGNTFNASIDTLFTDLRQAAQE
-248 KVGEL
+248 GLAQPVLSKPDKL
-253 LDEVKRLVQED
+253 LC
-264 ELPKFRKQKEAVKY
+264 
-278 LLNFESEALRGK
+278 FEENALRDR

-309 VLGRRLAEISDAE
+309 VFGRRLAEISDAE

-332 CLGYLKT
+332 CLGYLKN

-407 IRQGVPVFLVGDPKQ
+407 ICQGVPVFLVGDPKQ

-439 AETDPEQSY
+439 ADTAPEQSY

-477 PQIAYPDVQAARTDS
+477 PQIAYPDVQAARADS

-498 EAAVAVRWINPA
+498 EAAVAVRWINPSA
-510 GESEGKLP
+510 EDGKLP
-518 NKDALRELC
+518 NKDFLRELS
-527 ADYCAREIAARL
+527 ANYCAREIAARL
-539 NQALSGSLSIGGKHG
+539 NQAFSGSLMIEGKDSKK
-554 GENVPLHP
+554 NKPLHP
-562 GQVAVLVRTHSEAAL
+562 GQIAVLVRTHSEADL

-617 QTEYLRFVLGGIFYG
+617 ETEYLRFVLGGIFYG
-632 YTAQDLAELNCNENR
+632 YTAQDLAELNGNENR
-647 LAEWIALAETAA
+647 LAEWITLAETAA
-659 EAWQQHGI
+659 ETWQQHGI

-674 ARQSDLEQHLLHTR
+674 ARQSGLEQHLLHTR

-713 VALAQWLEMR
+713 VALAQWLEMQ
-723 LKSSKKNKK
+723 LKSSKK

-769 LEYPLVFCPFVWD
+769 LEYPLVFYPFVWD

-796 SNGRNL
+796 NNGRNL

-855 AYLLAATGE
+855 AYLLAETGE

-885 LRQTWIQ
+885 LRQTWLQ
-892 CIQSAAPGWLQWL
+892 CIQSAAPGQLQWL

-911 ASYRARDE
+911 ANYRARDE
-919 QQGSYRALM
+919 QQGSYRALV
-928 LPERPLQFIRHTSF
+928 LSERPLQFIRHTSF

-979 EFLRSKNVSDELR
+979 EFLRSKSASSELR
-992 ANGQNVVQPNGQGDL
+992 SDGPSPVLPSGQGDL
-1007 WLNEAET
+1007 WQIEAET

-1023 QPGICLHS
+1023 NPGICLHS
-1031 ILEQTDFVHPAA
+1031 ILEQTDFVRPAA
-1043 EQAASYADILDK
+1043 EQVASYADILDR
-1055 HGFEAEAWLPA
+1055 HGFESEQWLPA
-1066 VLEMVEAVRRVPL
+1066 VLEMVEAVRHTPL

-1187 YYLQALIYAVATAR
+1187 YYLQALIYAIATAR

>member
-1 MQDFHV
+1 MQDFYV

-128 LRVLVDYAF
+128 LRVLGDYAF

-149 ADTAARLVAAQ
+149 ADSAARLVAAQ

-174 RIAAQF
+174 RIAARF

-218 AWQKLQRNVEEIEAV
+218 AWQKLRQNFDEIEAV
-233 YRRILPQLSQKTFNE
+233 YCRILPQINKTTFNKTVGNLLKELKQLAVTEALPELQKPKE
-248 KVGEL
+248 KSKNL
-253 LDEVKRLVQED
+253 L
-264 ELPKFRKQKEAVKY
+264 KFET
-278 LLNFESEALRGK
+278 EALRSSLNKAG
-290 IRKNQHIEEADIAA
+290 HLSDADIAT

-309 VLGRRLAEISDAE
+309 VFGRYLAEISKAE

-344 KRRSSRRD
+344 KCRSPRRD

-364 SNSDHP
+364 SNPDHP

-439 AETDPEQSY
+439 AETASEQSY
-448 TLRTNYRSHRD
+448 TLRTNYRSHRN

-477 PQIAYPDVQAARTDS
+477 PQIAYPDVQAARAES
-492 LLSPVP
+492 LLSPTP
-498 EAAVAVRWINPA
+498 EAAVAVRWINPSA
-510 GESEGKLP
+510 EDGKLP
-518 NKDALRELC
+518 NKDSLRELC

-554 GENVPLHP
+554 GGNVPLHP

-632 YTAQDLAELNCNENR
+632 YTAQDLAELNGNENR
-647 LAEWIALAETAA
+647 LAEWIALAETAT

-674 ARQSDLEQHLLHTR
+674 ACQSGLEQHLLHTR

-713 VALAQWLEMR
+713 VSLAQWLEMR

-782 TSDKLVQD
+782 TSRDLVKD

-809 GEEDERQLFA
+809 GEEDELQLFA

-855 AYLLAATGE
+855 AYLLAETGE
-864 DDCHAIRSHWSSLK
+864 DDCHAIRSHWSSFE
-878 GQALAEA
+878 GQGRAEA
-885 LRQTWIQ
+885 LRQAWLKR
-892 CIQSAAPGWLQWL
+892 IQSAAPGQLQWL
-905 EGEPPE
+905 EGEPPQ

-952 EEWLPENLLA
+952 EEWLPEN
-962 DENPAAET
+962 
-970 ERLPENERS
+970 ERS
-979 EFLRSKNVSDELR
+979 EFLRSKNASDELR

>member
-128 LRVLVDYAF
+128 LRVLGDYAF

-174 RIAAQF
+174 RIAARF

-203 LPENRLPQILQGYNA
+203 LPENRLPQIQKGLHA
-218 AWQKLQRNVEEIEAV
+218 AWHKLQRNVEEIEAV
-233 YRRILPQLSQKTFNE
+233 YHRIKPQLHGGTFNASIDTLFT
-248 KVGEL
+248 EL
-253 LDEVKRLVQED
+253 RQAVQEGLAQPVLSKPD
-264 ELPKFRKQKEAVKY
+264 K
-278 LLNFESEALRGK
+278 LLCFEENALRNR

-309 VLGRRLAEISDAE
+309 VLGRRLAEIGEAE

-344 KRRSSRRD
+344 KRRSPRRD
-352 YDDLLLDVHAAL
+352 YDDLLIDVHAAL
-364 SNSDHP
+364 SNPDHP

-439 AETDPEQSY
+439 AETAPEQSY
-448 TLRTNYRSHRD
+448 TLRTNYRSHRN

-477 PQIAYPDVQAARTDS
+477 PQIAYPNVQAARIES
-492 LLSPVP
+492 LLSPAP
-498 EAAVAVRWINPA
+498 EAAVAVRWINPSV
-510 GESEGKLP
+510 EDGKLP
-518 NKDALRELC
+518 NKDFLRELS
-527 ADYCAREIAARL
+527 ANYCACEIAARL
-539 NQALSGSLSIGGKHG
+539 NQAFSGSLMIEDKDSKKTK
-554 GENVPLHP
+554 PLHP
-562 GQVAVLVRTHSEAAL
+562 GQIAVLVRKHEEGEMVS
-577 VARALKRRGVRSVLL
+577 RALKRRGVRSVLL

-617 QTEYLRFVLGGIFYG
+617 QTEYLRFVLGGIFYD
-632 YTAQDLAELNCNENR
+632 YTAQDLAELNGNENR
-647 LAEWIALAETAA
+647 LSEWIALAETAA

-674 ARQSDLEQHLLHTR
+674 ARQSGLEQHLLHTR

-782 TSDKLVQD
+782 TSRDLVKD

-835 AREQLVLYAA
+835 AREQLVIYAA

-855 AYLLAATGE
+855 AYLLAETGE
-864 DDCHAIRSHWSSLK
+864 DDCHAIRSHWSSFE
-878 GQALAEA
+878 GQGRAEA
-885 LRQTWIQ
+885 LRQAWLKR
-892 CIQSAAPGWLQWL
+892 IQSAAPGQLQWL

-911 ASYRARDE
+911 ARYHAHDE
-919 QQGSYRALM
+919 QQGSYRALV

-947 QTLAA
+947 QTLVA

-979 EFLRSKNVSDELR
+979 EFLRSKNASDELR

-1223 NPHGQEGLWC
+1223 NPYGQEGLWC

>member
-1 MQDFHV
+1 
-7 AQLPLPPQGTH
+7 
-18 LVEASAGTGKTY
+18 
-30 SIAALFTRLVV
+30 
-41 LEGWAPENILVVTF
+41 
-55 TEAATAELKNR
+55 
-66 LRARLGE
+66 
-73 VLAALQSGETPADEF
+73 
-88 LQHLLAEAL
+88 
-97 AKQERS
+97 
-103 KLILQLQAALSGFDT
+103 
-118 AAIYTIHGFC
+118 
-128 LRVLVDYAF
+128 
-137 LCGVPFELETGP
+137 
-149 ADTAARLVAAQ
+149 
-160 DFWREHVADHPQNA
+160 
-174 RIAAQF
+174 
-180 GITPASVLAE
+180 
-190 FSGSLKRAFLDYR
+190 
-203 LPENRLPQILQGYNA
+203 
-218 AWQKLQRNVEEIEAV
+218 
-233 YRRILPQLSQKTFNE
+233 
-248 KVGEL
+248 
-253 LDEVKRLVQED
+253 
-264 ELPKFRKQKEAVKY
+264 
-278 LLNFESEALRGK
+278 
-290 IRKNQHIEEADIAA
+290 
-304 LQPLA
+304 
-309 VLGRRLAEISDAE
+309 
-322 QEAAIRLKLE
+322 
-332 CLGYLKT
+332 
-339 RLAED
+339 
-344 KRRSSRRD
+344 
-352 YDDLLLDVHAAL
+352 
-364 SNSDHP
+364 
-370 EQAEA
+370 
-375 LAQALAAKWRVAL
+375 
-388 IDEFQ
+388 
-393 DTDPLQYAIFHTAF
+393 
-407 IRQGVPVFLVGDPKQ
+407 
-422 AIYGF
+422 
-427 RGADIHAYLAAA
+427 
-439 AETDPEQSY
+439 
-448 TLRTNYRSHRD
+448 
-459 LVNGIGHLFAARS
+459 
-472 RPFVL
+472 
-477 PQIAYPDVQAARTDS
+477 
-492 LLSPVP
+492 
-498 EAAVAVRWINPA
+498 
-510 GESEGKLP
+510 
-518 NKDALRELC
+518 
-527 ADYCAREIAARL
+527 
-539 NQALSGSLSIGGKHG
+539 
-554 GENVPLHP
+554 
-562 GQVAVLVRTHSEAAL
+562 
-577 VARALKRRGVRSVLL
+577 
-592 QQQSVFDTPEA
+592 
-603 EALHALLLFWLAPQ
+603 
-617 QTEYLRFVLGGIFYG
+617 
-632 YTAQDLAELNCNENR
+632 
-647 LAEWIALAETAA
+647 
-659 EAWQQHGI
+659 
-667 YTALTRF
+667 
-674 ARQSDLEQHLLHTR
+674 
-688 NERSFTNF
+688 
-696 WQLAEI
+696 
-702 LALAAAECASP
+702 
-713 VALAQWLEMR
+713 MR

-782 TSDKLVQD
+782 TSRDLVKD

-809 GEEDERQLFA
+809 GEEDELQLFA

-855 AYLLAATGE
+855 AYLLAETGE
-864 DDCHAIRSHWSSLK
+864 DDCHAIRSHWSSFE
-878 GQALAEA
+878 GQGRAEA
-885 LRQTWIQ
+885 LRQAWLKR
-892 CIQSAAPGWLQWL
+892 IQSAAPGQLQWL
-905 EGEPPE
+905 EDEPPQ

-979 EFLRSKNVSDELR
+979 EFLRSKNASDELR

-1031 ILEQTDFVHPAA
+1031 ILEQTDFVHPVA

>member
-18 LVEASAGTGKTY
+18 LIEASAGTGKTY

-73 VLAALQSGETPADEF
+73 ALAALQSGETPADEF

-97 AKQERS
+97 AKQEHG

-128 LRVLVDYAF
+128 LRVLGDYAF

-160 DFWREHVADHPQNA
+160 DFWREHVADHSQNA
-174 RIAAQF
+174 RIAARF

-203 LPENRLPQILQGYNA
+203 LPENRLPQIQKGLHA
-218 AWQKLQRNVEEIEAV
+218 AWHKLQRNVEEIEAV
-233 YRRILPQLSQKTFNE
+233 YRRIKPQLHGGTFNASIDTLFT
-248 KVGEL
+248 EL
-253 LDEVKRLVQED
+253 RQAVQEGLEQPVLSKPD
-264 ELPKFRKQKEAVKY
+264 K
-278 LLNFESEALRGK
+278 LLCFEENALRGK
-290 IRKNQHIEEADIAA
+290 IKKNQHIEEADIAA

-309 VLGRRLAEISDAE
+309 VLGRRLAEIGGAE

-344 KRRSSRRD
+344 KRRSPRRD

-364 SNSDHP
+364 SNPDHH

-439 AETDPEQSY
+439 AETAPEQSY
-448 TLRTNYRSHRD
+448 TLRTNYRSHRN

-472 RPFVL
+472 HPFVL
-477 PQIAYPDVQAARTDS
+477 PQIAYPDVQAARAES
-492 LLSPVP
+492 LLSPAP

-510 GESEGKLP
+510 GEGEGKLP

-554 GENVPLHP
+554 GGNVPLHP

-577 VARALKRRGVRSVLL
+577 VARTLKRRGVRSVLL

-632 YTAQDLAELNCNENR
+632 YTAQDLAELNGNENR

-659 EAWQQHGI
+659 EAWRQHGI
-667 YTALTRF
+667 YTALTCF
-674 ARQSDLEQHLLHTR
+674 ARQSGLEQHLLHTR

-702 LALAAAECASP
+702 LALASDECVTPS
-713 VALAQWLEMR
+713 ALAQWLEAQ
-723 LKSSKKNKK
+723 LQNVGKDKKNT
-732 SKENKNDREDK
+732 
-743 GNKEYQLRLESDE
+743 EYQLRLESDE

-782 TSDKLVQD
+782 ASRDLVKD

-855 AYLLAATGE
+855 AYLLAEAAG
-864 DDCHAIRSHWSSLK
+864 DDCQAIRDYWRGLK

-885 LRQTWIQ
+885 LRRAWRNR
-892 CIQSAAPGWLQWL
+892 IQSAAPGQLQWL
-905 EGEPPE
+905 EDEPPE
-911 ASYRARDE
+911 ARYHARDE
-919 QQGSYRALM
+919 QQGSYRALV

-947 QTLAA
+947 QTLPA
-952 EEWLPENLLA
+952 EEWLPENPLA
-962 DENPAAET
+962 DENPIAEA

-979 EFLRSKNVSDELR
+979 KFLRSQNASDELR
-992 ANGQNVVQPNGQGDL
+992 ANGQNVVEPNGQADL
-1007 WLNEAET
+1007 WSNEAET
-1014 ALLAFPAGT
+1014 ALLAFPAGI

-1031 ILEQTDFVHPAA
+1031 ILEKTDFARPAA
-1043 EQAASYADILDK
+1043 EQAASYADILTK

-1066 VLEMVEAVRRVPL
+1066 ALEMVEAVRRAPL

-1108 KRLRRWFARSDIGLP
+1108 KRLRRWFARPDIGLP

-1148 IAAGKNGRVCVID
+1148 IAAGKDGGVCVID

-1208 LPEYIHVRYLFVRGL
+1208 LPESIHVRYLFVRGL

>member
-7 AQLPLPPQGTH
+7 AQLSLPPQGTH

-30 SIAALFTRLVV
+30 NIAALFTRLVV
-41 LEGWAPENILVVTF
+41 FEGWAPENILVVTF
-55 TEAATAELKNR
+55 TDAATAELKNR
-66 LRARLGE
+66 LRAQLGE
-73 VLAALQSGETPADEF
+73 ALAALQSGETPADEF

-97 AKQERS
+97 TKQERS

-128 LRVLVDYAF
+128 LRVLGDYAF

-174 RIAAQF
+174 RIAARF

-190 FSGSLKRAFLDYR
+190 FSGSLKRTFLDYR
-203 LPENRLPQILQGYNA
+203 LPENRLPQIQKGLHA
-218 AWQKLQRNVEEIEAV
+218 AWQKLQRNAEEIEAV
-233 YRRILPQLSQKTFNE
+233 YRRIKPQLHGGTFNASIDTLFT
-248 KVGEL
+248 EL
-253 LDEVKRLVQED
+253 RQAAQEGLEQPVLSRPD
-264 ELPKFRKQKEAVKY
+264 K
-278 LLNFESEALRGK
+278 LLCFEDNALRGK

-309 VLGRRLAEISDAE
+309 VLGHRLAEISEAE

-344 KRRSSRRD
+344 KRRSPRRD

-364 SNSDHP
+364 SNSDNP

-375 LAQALAAKWRVAL
+375 LAQALAVKWRVAL

-393 DTDPLQYAIFHTAF
+393 DTDPLQYSIFHTAF

-439 AETDPEQSY
+439 DTAPEQSY
-448 TLRTNYRSHRD
+448 TLHTNYRSHRN

-477 PQIAYPDVQAARTDS
+477 PQIAYPNVQAARAES
-492 LLSPVP
+492 LLSPAP

-518 NKDALRELC
+518 NKDSLRELC

-554 GENVPLHP
+554 GENMPLHP

-632 YTAQDLAELNCNENR
+632 YTAQDLAELNGNENR
-647 LAEWIALAETAA
+647 LAEWITLAETAA
-659 EAWQQHGI
+659 ETWQQHGI

-674 ARQSDLEQHLLHTR
+674 ACQSGLEQYLLHTR

-702 LALAAAECASP
+702 LALAADECVTPS
-713 VALAQWLEMR
+713 ALAQWLETQ
-723 LKSSKKNKK
+723 LQNVEKNKK
-732 SKENKNDREDK
+732 NT
-743 GNKEYQLRLESDE
+743 EYQLRLESDE

-782 TSDKLVQD
+782 ASDQLVKD
-790 WNIISQ
+790 WNLISQ

-809 GEEDERQLFA
+809 GKEDERQLFA

-835 AREQLVLYAA
+835 AREQLMLYAA

-855 AYLLAATGE
+855 AYLLAETGE
-864 DDCHAIRSHWSSLK
+864 DDCHAIRSRWDSLK
-878 GQALAEA
+878 GQDRAEA
-885 LRQTWIQ
+885 LRQAWLKRIQ
-892 CIQSAAPGWLQWL
+892 GAAPGQLQWL
-905 EGEPPE
+905 EDEPPE
-911 ASYRARDE
+911 ARYHARDE
-919 QQGSYRALM
+919 QQGSYRALV

-952 EEWLPENLLA
+952 EEWLPEKLLA

-970 ERLPENERS
+970 ERLPEGA
-979 EFLRSKNVSDELR
+979 SDELR
-992 ANGQNVVQPNGQGDL
+992 SNGQNAVQPNGQGDL
-1007 WLNEAET
+1007 WPNEAET

-1023 QPGICLHS
+1023 TPGICLHS
-1031 ILEQTDFVHPAA
+1031 ILEKTDFVCPAA
-1043 EQAASYADILDK
+1043 EQAASYADILAK
-1055 HGFEAEAWLPA
+1055 HGFEAEQWLPA

-1085 ADIPADSRVAEMG
+1085 ADITAACRVAEMG

-1108 KRLRRWFARSDIGLP
+1108 QRLRRWFARPDIGLP
-1123 ENAAA
+1123 ENAAT
-1128 HLPQLDFHAV
+1128 HLLQLDFHTV
-1138 TGFLNGFIDL
+1138 NGFLNGFIDL
-1148 IAAGKNGRVCVID
+1148 IAADENSRVCVID
-1161 YKSNHLGSRLA
+1161 HKSNHLGNHLA
-1172 DYGQAAMSAAVSEHH
+1172 DYGQAAMSVAVSEHH

-1201 YLKQRRA
+1201 YLKQRHA

-1233 WDIPVSALQEWLE
+1233 WDIPVSTLQEWLE

>member
-55 TEAATAELKNR
+55 TDPATAELKNR

-73 VLAALQSGETPADEF
+73 VLAALQSGETPADEV

-128 LRVLVDYAF
+128 LRVLGDYAF

-174 RIAAQF
+174 RIAARF

-203 LPENRLPQILQGYNA
+203 LPENRLPQIQKGLHA
-218 AWQKLQRNVEEIEAV
+218 AWHKLQRNVEEIEAV
-233 YRRILPQLSQKTFNE
+233 YRRIKPQLHGGTFNASIDTLFA
-248 KVGEL
+248 EL
-253 LDEVKRLVQED
+253 RQAVQEGLAQPVLSKPD
-264 ELPKFRKQKEAVKY
+264 K
-278 LLNFESEALRGK
+278 LLCFEENALRNR

-344 KRRSSRRD
+344 KRRSPRRD

-364 SNSDHP
+364 SNPEHP

-375 LAQALAAKWRVAL
+375 LAQALAAKWCVAL

-439 AETDPEQSY
+439 ADTAPEQSY
-448 TLRTNYRSHRD
+448 TLHTNYRGHSN

-477 PQIAYPDVQAARTDS
+477 PQIAYPAVQAARAES
-492 LLSPVP
+492 LLSPAP
-498 EAAVAVRWINPA
+498 EAAVAVRWINPSA
-510 GESEGKLP
+510 EDGKLP
-518 NKDALRELC
+518 NKDFLRELS
-527 ADYCAREIAARL
+527 ANYCAREIAARL
-539 NQALSGSLSIGGKHG
+539 NQAFSGSLMIEGKDSKK
-554 GENVPLHP
+554 NKSLHP
-562 GQVAVLVRTHSEAAL
+562 GQIAVLVRKHEEGEM

-632 YTAQDLAELNCNENR
+632 YTAQDLAELNGNENR
-647 LAEWIALAETAA
+647 LAEWITLAETAA

-674 ARQSDLEQHLLHTR
+674 ARQSGLEQHLLHTR

-702 LALAAAECASP
+702 LALAAAECVTSS
-713 VALAQWLEMR
+713 ALAQWLETQ
-723 LKSSKKNKK
+723 LQNIGKDKKNT
-732 SKENKNDREDK
+732 
-743 GNKEYQLRLESDE
+743 EYQLRLESDE

-782 TSDKLVQD
+782 TSRDLVKD

-796 SNGRNL
+796 SNGHNL

-855 AYLLAATGE
+855 AYLLAETGE
-864 DDCHAIRSHWSSLK
+864 DDCHAIRSHWSSFE
-878 GQALAEA
+878 GQGRAEA
-885 LRQTWIQ
+885 LRQAWLKR
-892 CIQSAAPGWLQWL
+892 IQSAAPGQLQWL

-911 ASYRARDE
+911 ARYHARDE
-919 QQGSYRALM
+919 QQGSYRALV

-947 QTLAA
+947 KTLAA

-962 DENPAAET
+962 DENPIAET

-992 ANGQNVVQPNGQGDL
+992 SNGQNVVQPNGQGDL
-1007 WLNEAET
+1007 WSSEAET
-1014 ALLAFPAGT
+1014 ALLAFPAGIT
-1023 QPGICLHS
+1023 PGICLHS
-1031 ILEQTDFVHPAA
+1031 ILEKTDFARPAA
-1043 EQAASYADILDK
+1043 EQAVSYADILDR

-1085 ADIPADSRVAEMG
+1085 SDIPADSRVAEMG

-1172 DYGQAAMSAAVSEHH
+1172 DYGRAVMSAAVSEHH

>member
-55 TEAATAELKNR
+55 TEATTAELKNR

-73 VLAALQSGETPADEF
+73 VLAALQSGETPDDEF

-97 AKQERS
+97 ARQERG

-128 LRVLVDYAF
+128 LRVLGDYAF

-149 ADTAARLVAAQ
+149 ADSAARLVAAQ

-174 RIAAQF
+174 HIAARF

-203 LPENRLPQILQGYNA
+203 LPESRLPQIQKGLHA
-218 AWQKLQRNVEEIEAV
+218 AWQKLQRNAEEIEAV
-233 YRRILPQLSQKTFNE
+233 YRRIKPQLNGNTFNASIDTLFA
-248 KVGEL
+248 EL
-253 LDEVKRLVQED
+253 RQAAQEGLEQPVLSKPD
-264 ELPKFRKQKEAVKY
+264 K
-278 LLNFESEALRGK
+278 LLCFEENTLRGK
-290 IRKNQHIEEADIAA
+290 IKKNQHIEEADIAA

-309 VLGRRLAEISDAE
+309 VLGRCLAEISEAE

-344 KRRSSRRD
+344 KRRSPRRD

-364 SNSDHP
+364 SNPEHP

-439 AETDPEQSY
+439 ADTAPEQSY
-448 TLRTNYRSHRD
+448 TLHTNYRSHSN

-477 PQIAYPDVQAARTDS
+477 PQIAYPAVQAARIES
-492 LLSPVP
+492 LLSPAP

-510 GESEGKLP
+510 GEGDGKLP

-554 GENVPLHP
+554 GRNVPLHP

-592 QQQSVFDTPEA
+592 QQQSVFETPEA

-632 YTAQDLAELNCNENR
+632 YTAQDLAELNGHENR

-659 EAWQQHGI
+659 EAWRQHGI
-667 YTALTRF
+667 YTALTCF
-674 ARQSDLEQHLLHTR
+674 ARQSGLEQHLLHTR

-702 LALAAAECASP
+702 LALAADECVTPS
-713 VALAQWLEMR
+713 ALAQWLEAQ
-723 LKSSKKNKK
+723 LQNVEKDKKNT
-732 SKENKNDREDK
+732 
-743 GNKEYQLRLESDE
+743 EYQLRLESDE

-782 TSDKLVQD
+782 ASRDLVKD

-802 LLAKAQL
+802 LLAKSQL

-855 AYLLAATGE
+855 AYLLAEAAG
-864 DDCHAIRSHWSSLK
+864 DDCQAIRDDWRGLK
-878 GQALAEA
+878 GQALAET
-885 LRQTWIQ
+885 LRRAWLKR
-892 CIQSAAPGWLQWL
+892 IQSAAPGQLQWL
-905 EGEPPE
+905 EDEPPE
-911 ASYRARDE
+911 ARYHARDE
-919 QQGSYRALM
+919 QQGSYRALV

-947 QTLAA
+947 QTLSA
-952 EEWLPENLLA
+952 EEWLPENPLA
-962 DENPAAET
+962 DENPIAEA

-992 ANGQNVVQPNGQGDL
+992 SNGQNVVEPNGQADL
-1007 WLNEAET
+1007 WSNEAET
-1014 ALLAFPAGT
+1014 ALLDFPAGI

-1031 ILEQTDFVHPAA
+1031 ILEKTDFARPAA
-1043 EQAASYADILDK
+1043 EQAASYADILTK
-1055 HGFEAEAWLPA
+1055 HGFEAEQWLPA
-1066 VLEMVEAVRRVPL
+1066 ALEMAEAVRRAPL
-1079 AENMQL
+1079 AENTQL
-1085 ADIPADSRVAEMG
+1085 ADIPTDSRVAEMG

-1108 KRLRRWFARSDIGLP
+1108 KRLRRWFARPDIGLP

-1148 IAAGKNGRVCVID
+1148 IAAGKNGGVCVID

-1172 DYGQAAMSAAVSEHH
+1172 DYGQAAMSAAVSGHH

-1208 LPEYIHVRYLFVRGL
+1208 LPESIHVRYLFVRGL

-1233 WDIPVSALQEWLE
+1233 WDIPVSALQEWLK

>member
-128 LRVLVDYAF
+128 LRVLGDYAF

-174 RIAAQF
+174 RIAARF

-203 LPENRLPQILQGYNA
+203 LPENRLPQIQKGLHA
-218 AWQKLQRNVEEIEAV
+218 AWHKLQRNVEEIEAV
-233 YRRILPQLSQKTFNE
+233 YRRIKPQLHGGTFNASIDTLFT
-248 KVGEL
+248 EL
-253 LDEVKRLVQED
+253 RQAVQEGLAQPVLSKPD
-264 ELPKFRKQKEAVKY
+264 K
-278 LLNFESEALRGK
+278 LLCFEENALRNR

-309 VLGRRLAEISDAE
+309 VLGRRLAEIGEAE

-344 KRRSSRRD
+344 KRCSPRRD

-364 SNSDHP
+364 SNPDHP

-439 AETDPEQSY
+439 AETAPGQSY
-448 TLRTNYRSHRD
+448 TLRTNYRSHRN

-477 PQIAYPDVQAARTDS
+477 PQIAYPAVQAARAES
-492 LLSPVP
+492 LLSPAP

-510 GESEGKLP
+510 GKSEGKLP

-617 QTEYLRFVLGGIFYG
+617 QTEYLRFVLGGIFYD
-632 YTAQDLAELNCNENR
+632 YTAQDLAELNGNENR

-674 ARQSDLEQHLLHTR
+674 ARQSGLEQHLLHTR

-782 TSDKLVQD
+782 TSRDLVKD

-835 AREQLVLYAA
+835 AREQLVIYAA

-855 AYLLAATGE
+855 AYLLAETGE
-864 DDCHAIRSHWSSLK
+864 DDCHAIRSHWSSFE
-878 GQALAEA
+878 GQGRAEA
-885 LRQTWIQ
+885 LRQAWLKR
-892 CIQSAAPGWLQWL
+892 IQSAAPGQLQWL

>member
-7 AQLPLPPQGTH
+7 TQLPLPPQGTH

-73 VLAALQSGETPADEF
+73 ALAALQGGETLDDEF

-97 AKQERS
+97 AKQERG

-128 LRVLVDYAF
+128 LRVLGDYAF

-174 RIAAQF
+174 RIAARF

-203 LPENRLPQILQGYNA
+203 LPENRLPQIQKGLHA
-218 AWQKLQRNVEEIEAV
+218 AWQKLQRNAEEIETV
-233 YRRILPQLSQKTFNE
+233 YRRIKPQLHGGTFNASIDTLFA
-248 KVGEL
+248 EL
-253 LDEVKRLVQED
+253 RQAAQEGLEQPVLSKPD
-264 ELPKFRKQKEAVKY
+264 K
-278 LLNFESEALRGK
+278 LLCFEDKALRGK
-290 IRKNQHIEEADIAA
+290 IKKNQHIEEADIAA

-309 VLGRRLAEISDAE
+309 VLGRRLAEIGGAE

-364 SNSDHP
+364 SNPEHP

-439 AETDPEQSY
+439 AETPPEHSY
-448 TLRTNYRSHRD
+448 TLHNNYRSHRD

-477 PQIAYPDVQAARTDS
+477 PQIAYPDVQAARAES
-492 LLSPVP
+492 LLSPAP

-510 GESEGKLP
+510 GESGGKLP

-539 NQALSGSLSIGGKHG
+539 NQALSGSLSIGGRYG

-592 QQQSVFDTPEA
+592 QQQSVFETPEA

-632 YTAQDLAELNCNENR
+632 YTAQDLAELNGNENR

-659 EAWQQHGI
+659 DAWRQHGI

-674 ARQSDLEQHLLHTR
+674 ARQSGLEQHLLHTR

-702 LALAAAECASP
+702 LALAADECVTPS
-713 VALAQWLEMR
+713 ALAQWLETQ
-723 LKSSKKNKK
+723 LQNVGKDKKNT
-732 SKENKNDREDK
+732 
-743 GNKEYQLRLESDE
+743 EYQLRLESDE

-782 TSDKLVQD
+782 ASRDLVKD

-855 AYLLAATGE
+855 AYLLAEAVG
-864 DDCHAIRSHWSSLK
+864 DDCQAIRDYWSGLK

-885 LRQTWIQ
+885 LRRAWLKR
-892 CIQSAAPGWLQWL
+892 IQSAAPGQLQWL
-905 EGEPPE
+905 EDEPPE
-911 ASYRARDE
+911 ARYHARDE
-919 QQGSYRALM
+919 QQGSYRALV
-928 LPERPLQFIRHTSF
+928 LPERPLKFIRHTSF

-952 EEWLPENLLA
+952 EEWLPENPLA
-962 DENPAAET
+962 DENPIAEA

-979 EFLRSKNVSDELR
+979 EFLRSKNASGELR
-992 ANGQNVVQPNGQGDL
+992 VNGQNAAPPNGQADL
-1007 WLNEAET
+1007 WSNEAET
-1014 ALLAFPAGT
+1014 ALLAFPAGI

-1031 ILEQTDFVHPAA
+1031 ILEKTDFARPAA
-1043 EQAASYADILDK
+1043 EQAASYADILTK
-1055 HGFEAEAWLPA
+1055 HGFEAEQWLPA
-1066 VLEMVEAVRRVPL
+1066 ALEMAEAVRRAPL
-1079 AENMQL
+1079 AENTQL

-1108 KRLRRWFARSDIGLP
+1108 KRLLRWFARPDIGLP

-1148 IAAGKNGRVCVID
+1148 IAAGKDGRVCVID

-1172 DYGQAAMSAAVSEHH
+1172 DYSQAAMSEAVSEHH

-1208 LPEYIHVRYLFVRGL
+1208 LPKSIHVRYLFVRGL

>member
-30 SIAALFTRLVV
+30 SIAALFTLLVV

-88 LQHLLAEAL
+88 LQSLLAEAL
-97 AKQERS
+97 AKQERG

-128 LRVLVDYAF
+128 LRVLGDYAF

-149 ADTAARLVAAQ
+149 ADTDARLVAAQ

-218 AWQKLQRNVEEIEAV
+218 AWQKLQRDVEEIEAV
-233 YRRILPQLSQKTFNE
+233 YRRIKPQLHGGTFNASIDTLFA
-248 KVGEL
+248 EL
-253 LDEVKRLVQED
+253 RQAAQEGLEQPVLSKPD
-264 ELPKFRKQKEAVKY
+264 K
-278 LLNFESEALRGK
+278 LLCFEDNALRGK
-290 IRKNQHIEEADIAA
+290 IKKNQHIEEADIAA

-309 VLGRRLAEISDAE
+309 VLGRRLAEISEAE

-344 KRRSSRRD
+344 KRRSPRRD

-439 AETDPEQSY
+439 AETAPEQSY
-448 TLRTNYRSHRD
+448 TLHTNYRSHRN

-477 PQIAYPDVQAARTDS
+477 PQIAYPAVQAARAES
-492 LLSPVP
+492 LLSPSP

-554 GENVPLHP
+554 GGNVPLHP

-632 YTAQDLAELNCNENR
+632 YTAQDLAELNGNENR

-659 EAWQQHGI
+659 EAWRQHGI

-674 ARQSDLEQHLLHTR
+674 ARQSGLEQHLLHTR

-702 LALAAAECASP
+702 LALAADECVTPS
-713 VALAQWLEMR
+713 ALAQWLEAQ
-723 LKSSKKNKK
+723 LQNVGKDKKNT
-732 SKENKNDREDK
+732 
-743 GNKEYQLRLESDE
+743 EYQLRLESDE

-782 TSDKLVQD
+782 TSRDLVKD

-855 AYLLAATGE
+855 AYLLAEAAG
-864 DDCHAIRSHWSSLK
+864 DDCQTIRDSWRGLK

-885 LRQTWIQ
+885 LRRAWLQ
-892 CIQSAAPGWLQWL
+892 CIQSATPGQLQWL

-911 ASYRARDE
+911 ANYRARDE
-919 QQGSYRALM
+919 QQGSYRALV

-952 EEWLPENLLA
+952 EELLSENLLA

-979 EFLRSKNVSDELR
+979 EFLRSKSVSSELR
-992 ANGQNVVQPNGQGDL
+992 FDGPSPVLPSGQDDL
-1007 WLNEAET
+1007 WQIEAET

-1023 QPGICLHS
+1023 NPGICLHS

-1043 EQAASYADILDK
+1043 EQAASYADILDR
-1055 HGFEAEAWLPA
+1055 HGFESEQWLPA
-1066 VLEMVEAVRRVPL
+1066 VLEMVEAVRRAPL
-1079 AENMQL
+1079 AENTQL
-1085 ADIPADSRVAEMG
+1085 AGIPAGSRMAEMG

-1108 KRLRRWFARSDIGLP
+1108 KRLRRWFARPDIGLP

-1128 HLPQLDFHAV
+1128 HLPQPDFHAV

-1148 IAAGKNGRVCVID
+1148 IAADENGRVCVID
-1161 YKSNHLGSRLA
+1161 YKSNHLGNHLA
-1172 DYGQAAMSAAVSEHH
+1172 DYSQAAMSAAVGEHH

>member
-7 AQLPLPPQGTH
+7 AQLPLPPKGTH

-128 LRVLVDYAF
+128 LRVLGDYAF

-160 DFWREHVADHPQNA
+160 DFWREHVADHLQNA
-174 RIAAQF
+174 RIAARF

-190 FSGSLKRAFLDYR
+190 FSGSLKHAFLDYR
-203 LPENRLPQILQGYNA
+203 LPENRLPQIQKGLHA
-218 AWQKLQRNVEEIEAV
+218 AWHKLQRNVEEIEAV
-233 YRRILPQLSQKTFNE
+233 YRRIKPQLHGGTFNASIDTLFT
-248 KVGEL
+248 EL
-253 LDEVKRLVQED
+253 RQAVQEGLAQPVLSKPD
-264 ELPKFRKQKEAVKY
+264 K
-278 LLNFESEALRGK
+278 LLCFEENALRNR

-309 VLGRRLAEISDAE
+309 VLGRRLAEIGEAE

-344 KRRSSRRD
+344 KRRSPRRD
-352 YDDLLLDVHAAL
+352 YDDLLIDVHAAL
-364 SNSDHP
+364 SNPDHP

-439 AETDPEQSY
+439 ADTAPEQSY
-448 TLRTNYRSHRD
+448 TLHTNYRSHSN
-459 LVNGIGHLFAARS
+459 LVNGIGHLFSARS

-477 PQIAYPDVQAARTDS
+477 PQIAYPNVQAARIES
-492 LLSPVP
+492 LLSPAP
-498 EAAVAVRWINPA
+498 EAAVAVRWINPSV
-510 GESEGKLP
+510 EDGKLP
-518 NKDALRELC
+518 NKDFLRELS
-527 ADYCAREIAARL
+527 ANYCACEIAARL
-539 NQALSGSLSIGGKHG
+539 NQAFSGSLMIEDKDSKKTK
-554 GENVPLHP
+554 PLHP
-562 GQVAVLVRTHSEAAL
+562 GQIAVLVRKHEEGEMVS
-577 VARALKRRGVRSVLL
+577 RALKRRGVRSVLL

-617 QTEYLRFVLGGIFYG
+617 QTEYLRFVLGGIFYD
-632 YTAQDLAELNCNENR
+632 YTAQDLAELNGNENR

-674 ARQSDLEQHLLHTR
+674 ARQSGLEQHLLHTR

-782 TSDKLVQD
+782 TSRDLVKD

-835 AREQLVLYAA
+835 AREQLVIYAA

-855 AYLLAATGE
+855 AYLLAETGE
-864 DDCHAIRSHWSSLK
+864 DDCHAIRSHWSSFE
-878 GQALAEA
+878 GQGRAEA
-885 LRQTWIQ
+885 LRQAWLKR
-892 CIQSAAPGWLQWL
+892 IQSAAPGQLQWL

-947 QTLAA
+947 QTLVA

-979 EFLRSKNVSDELR
+979 EFLRSKNASDELR

>member
-18 LVEASAGTGKTY
+18 LIEASAGTGKTY

-73 VLAALQSGETPADEF
+73 ALAALQSGETPADEF

-97 AKQERS
+97 AKQERG

-128 LRVLVDYAF
+128 LRVLGDYAF
-137 LCGVPFELETGP
+137 LCGVPFELETGS

-233 YRRILPQLSQKTFNE
+233 YRRIKPQLHGGTFNASIDTLFTELRQAAEEGLEQPVLSKPE
-248 KVGEL
+248 KL
-253 LDEVKRLVQED
+253 LC
-264 ELPKFRKQKEAVKY
+264 
-278 LLNFESEALRGK
+278 FEENALRDR

-309 VLGRRLAEISDAE
+309 VLGRCLAEISDAE
-322 QEAAIRLKLE
+322 QKAAIRLKLE

-344 KRRSSRRD
+344 KRRSPRRD

-364 SNSDHP
+364 SNPEHT

-439 AETDPEQSY
+439 ADTAPEQSY
-448 TLRTNYRSHRD
+448 TLRTNYRSHRN

-477 PQIAYPDVQAARTDS
+477 PQIAYPDVQAARADS

-498 EAAVAVRWINPA
+498 EAAVAVRWINPSA
-510 GESEGKLP
+510 EDGKLP
-518 NKDALRELC
+518 NKDSLRELC

-554 GENVPLHP
+554 GGNVPLHP
-562 GQVAVLVRTHSEAAL
+562 GQIAVLVRTHSEATL

-617 QTEYLRFVLGGIFYG
+617 EAEYLRFVLGGIFYG
-632 YTAQDLAELNCNENR
+632 YTAQDLAELNGNENR
-647 LAEWIALAETAA
+647 LAEWITLAETAA

-674 ARQSDLEQHLLHTR
+674 ARQSGLEQHLLHTR

-723 LKSSKKNKK
+723 LNSSKKNKK

-782 TSDKLVQD
+782 TSRDLVKD

-855 AYLLAATGE
+855 AYLLAETGE
-864 DDCHAIRSHWSSLK
+864 DDCQAIRDDWRGLK

-885 LRQTWIQ
+885 LRQAWLKR
-892 CIQSAAPGWLQWL
+892 IQSAAPGQLQWL
-905 EGEPPE
+905 EGGPPE
-911 ASYRARDE
+911 ANYRARDE
-919 QQGSYRALM
+919 QQGSYRALV

-952 EEWLPENLLA
+952 EEWLPEKLLA

-979 EFLRSKNVSDELR
+979 EFLRSKNASDELR
-992 ANGQNVVQPNGQGDL
+992 SDGPSPVLPSGQGDL
-1007 WLNEAET
+1007 WQIEAET

-1023 QPGICLHS
+1023 NPGICLHS

-1043 EQAASYADILDK
+1043 EQAASYADILDR
-1055 HGFEAEAWLPA
+1055 HGFESEQWLPA
-1066 VLEMVEAVRRVPL
+1066 VLEMVEAVRRAPL
-1079 AENMQL
+1079 AENTQL
-1085 ADIPADSRVAEMG
+1085 ADIPADSRMAEMG

-1108 KRLRRWFARSDIGLP
+1108 KRLRRWFARPDIGLP

-1148 IAAGKNGRVCVID
+1148 IAADENVRVCVID
-1161 YKSNHLGSRLA
+1161 YKSNHLGSHLA
-1172 DYGQAAMSAAVSEHH
+1172 DYSQAAMSAAVSEHH

-1208 LPEYIHVRYLFVRGL
+1208 LPEYIQVRYLFVRGL

>member
-7 AQLPLPPQGTH
+7 AQLPLPPKGTH

-41 LEGWAPENILVVTF
+41 LEGWEPENILVVTF

-128 LRVLVDYAF
+128 LRVLGDYAF

-174 RIAAQF
+174 RIAARF

-203 LPENRLPQILQGYNA
+203 LPENRLPQIQKGLHA
-218 AWQKLQRNVEEIEAV
+218 AWHKLQRNVEEIEAV
-233 YRRILPQLSQKTFNE
+233 YRRIKPQLHGGTFNASIDTLFT
-248 KVGEL
+248 EL
-253 LDEVKRLVQED
+253 RQAVQEGLAQPVLSKPD
-264 ELPKFRKQKEAVKY
+264 K
-278 LLNFESEALRGK
+278 LLCFEENALRNR
-290 IRKNQHIEEADIAA
+290 IRKSQHIEEADIAA

-309 VLGRRLAEISDAE
+309 VLGRRLAEIGEAE

-344 KRRSSRRD
+344 KRRSPRRD
-352 YDDLLLDVHAAL
+352 YDDLLIDVHAAL
-364 SNSDHP
+364 SNPDHP

-439 AETDPEQSY
+439 ADTAPEQSY
-448 TLRTNYRSHRD
+448 TLHTNYRSHSN

-477 PQIAYPDVQAARTDS
+477 PQIAYPNVQAARIES
-492 LLSPVP
+492 LLSLAP
-498 EAAVAVRWINPA
+498 EAAVAVRWINPSV
-510 GESEGKLP
+510 EDGKLP
-518 NKDALRELC
+518 NKDFLRELS
-527 ADYCAREIAARL
+527 ANYCACEIAARL
-539 NQALSGSLSIGGKHG
+539 NQAFSGSLMIEDKDSKKTK
-554 GENVPLHP
+554 PLHP
-562 GQVAVLVRTHSEAAL
+562 GQIAVLVRKHEEGEMVS
-577 VARALKRRGVRSVLL
+577 RALKRRGVRSVLL

-617 QTEYLRFVLGGIFYG
+617 QTEYLRFVLGGIFYD
-632 YTAQDLAELNCNENR
+632 YTAQDLAELNGNENR

-674 ARQSDLEQHLLHTR
+674 ARQSGLEQHLLHTR

-782 TSDKLVQD
+782 TSRDLVKD

-796 SNGRNL
+796 SNGHNL

-835 AREQLVLYAA
+835 AREQLVIYAA

-855 AYLLAATGE
+855 AYLLAETGE
-864 DDCHAIRSHWSSLK
+864 DDCHAIRSHWSSFE
-878 GQALAEA
+878 GQGRAEA
-885 LRQTWIQ
+885 LRQAWLKR
-892 CIQSAAPGWLQWL
+892 IQSAAPGQLQWL

-1031 ILEQTDFVHPAA
+1031 ILEQTNFVHPAA

-1066 VLEMVEAVRRVPL
+1066 VLGMVEAVRRVPL

-1172 DYGQAAMSAAVSEHH
+1172 DYGRAAMSAAVSEHH

>member
-73 VLAALQSGETPADEF
+73 ALAALQGGETPADEF

-128 LRVLVDYAF
+128 LRVLGDYAF

-174 RIAAQF
+174 RIAARF

-203 LPENRLPQILQGYNA
+203 LPENRLPQIQKGLHA
-218 AWQKLQRNVEEIEAV
+218 AWQKLQRNAEEIEAV
-233 YRRILPQLSQKTFNE
+233 YRRIKPQLNGNTFNASIDTLFA
-248 KVGEL
+248 EL
-253 LDEVKRLVQED
+253 RQAAQED
-264 ELPKFRKQKEAVKY
+264 LAQPVLSKPDK
-278 LLNFESEALRGK
+278 LLCFEDNTLRGK
-290 IRKNQHIEEADIAA
+290 IKKNQHIEEADIAA

-309 VLGRRLAEISDAE
+309 VLGRRLAEIGGAE

-344 KRRSSRRD
+344 KRRSPRRD

-364 SNSDHP
+364 SNPEHP

-439 AETDPEQSY
+439 ADTAPEQSY

-477 PQIAYPDVQAARTDS
+477 PQIAYPDVQAARAES
-492 LLSPVP
+492 LLSPAP

-554 GENVPLHP
+554 GGNVPLHP

-603 EALHALLLFWLAPQ
+603 ETLHALLLFWLAPQ

-632 YTAQDLAELNCNENR
+632 YTAQDLAELNGNENR

-659 EAWQQHGI
+659 EAWRQHGI
-667 YTALTRF
+667 YTALTCF
-674 ARQSDLEQHLLHTR
+674 ARQSGLEQHLLHTR

-702 LALAAAECASP
+702 LALAADECVTPS
-713 VALAQWLEMR
+713 ALAQWLEAQ
-723 LKSSKKNKK
+723 LQNVGKDKKNT
-732 SKENKNDREDK
+732 
-743 GNKEYQLRLESDE
+743 EYQLRLESDE

-782 TSDKLVQD
+782 ASRDLVKD

-855 AYLLAATGE
+855 AYLLAEAAG
-864 DDCHAIRSHWSSLK
+864 DDCQAIRDDWRGLK

-885 LRQTWIQ
+885 LRRAWLKRIQ
-892 CIQSAAPGWLQWL
+892 NAAPGQLQWL
-905 EGEPPE
+905 EDEPPE
-911 ASYRARDE
+911 ARYHARDE
-919 QQGSYRALM
+919 QQGSYRALV

-947 QTLAA
+947 QTIAA
-952 EEWLPENLLA
+952 EEWLPEKLLA
-962 DENPAAET
+962 DENPAAEA

-992 ANGQNVVQPNGQGDL
+992 SNGQNVVQPNGQGDL

-1023 QPGICLHS
+1023 TPGICLHS
-1031 ILEQTDFVHPAA
+1031 ILEKTDFARPAA
-1043 EQAASYADILDK
+1043 EQAASYADILAK
-1055 HGFEAEAWLPA
+1055 HGFEAEQWLPA
-1066 VLEMVEAVRRVPL
+1066 ALEMVEAVRRAPL

-1108 KRLRRWFARSDIGLP
+1108 KRLRRWFARPDIRLP

-1128 HLPQLDFHAV
+1128 HLQQLDFHAV

-1148 IAAGKNGRVCVID
+1148 IAAGKDGGVCVID

-1208 LPEYIHVRYLFVRGL
+1208 LPESIHVRYLFLRGL

>member
-7 AQLPLPPQGTH
+7 AQLPLPPKGTH

-73 VLAALQSGETPADEF
+73 ALAALQGGETLDDEF

-97 AKQERS
+97 AKQERG

-128 LRVLVDYAF
+128 LRVLGDYAF

-174 RIAAQF
+174 RIAARF

-203 LPENRLPQILQGYNA
+203 LPENRLPQIQKGLHA
-218 AWQKLQRNVEEIEAV
+218 AWQKLQRNAEEIETV
-233 YRRILPQLSQKTFNE
+233 YRRIKPQLHGGTFNASIDTLFA
-248 KVGEL
+248 EL
-253 LDEVKRLVQED
+253 RQAAQEGLEQPVLSKPD
-264 ELPKFRKQKEAVKY
+264 K
-278 LLNFESEALRGK
+278 LLCFEDKALRGK
-290 IRKNQHIEEADIAA
+290 IKKNQHIEEADIAA

-309 VLGRRLAEISDAE
+309 VLGRRLAEISDVE

-344 KRRSSRRD
+344 KRRSPRRD

-364 SNSDHP
+364 SNPDHP

-439 AETDPEQSY
+439 AETAPEQSY

-472 RPFVL
+472 HPFVL
-477 PQIAYPDVQAARTDS
+477 PQIAYPAVQAARAES
-492 LLSPVP
+492 LLSPSP

-539 NQALSGSLSIGGKHG
+539 NQALSGSLSIGGG
-554 GENVPLHP
+554 NMPLHP

-577 VARALKRRGVRSVLL
+577 VARAIKRRGVRSVLL
-592 QQQSVFDTPEA
+592 QQQSVFETPEA

-632 YTAQDLAELNCNENR
+632 YTAQDLAELNGNENR
-647 LAEWIALAETAA
+647 LAEWISLAETAA
-659 EAWQQHGI
+659 EAWRQHGI

-674 ARQSDLEQHLLHTR
+674 ARQSCLEQHLLHTR

-702 LALAAAECASP
+702 LALAADECVTPS
-713 VALAQWLEMR
+713 ALAQWLETQ
-723 LKSSKKNKK
+723 LQNVGKDKKNT
-732 SKENKNDREDK
+732 
-743 GNKEYQLRLESDE
+743 EYQLRLESDE

-782 TSDKLVQD
+782 ASRDLVKD

-796 SNGRNL
+796 SSGRNL

-855 AYLLAATGE
+855 AYLLAEAAG
-864 DDCHAIRSHWSSLK
+864 DDCQAIRDYWRGLK

-885 LRQTWIQ
+885 LRRAWRNR
-892 CIQSAAPGWLQWL
+892 IQSAAPGQLQWL
-905 EGEPPE
+905 EDEPPE
-911 ASYRARDE
+911 ARYHARDE
-919 QQGSYRALM
+919 QQGSYRALV

-947 QTLAA
+947 QTLVA
-952 EEWLPENLLA
+952 EEWLPENPLA
-962 DENPAAET
+962 DENPIAEA

-979 EFLRSKNVSDELR
+979 EFLRSQNVSDELR
-992 ANGQNVVQPNGQGDL
+992 SNGQNVVEPNGQADL
-1007 WLNEAET
+1007 WSNEAET
-1014 ALLAFPAGT
+1014 ALLDFPAGI

-1031 ILEQTDFVHPAA
+1031 ILEKTDFARPAA
-1043 EQAASYADILDK
+1043 EQAASYADILTK
-1055 HGFEAEAWLPA
+1055 HGFEAEQWLPA
-1066 VLEMVEAVRRVPL
+1066 ALEMAEAVRRAPL

-1108 KRLRRWFARSDIGLP
+1108 KRLRRWFARPDIGLP

-1148 IAAGKNGRVCVID
+1148 IAAGKDGRVCVID

-1172 DYGQAAMSAAVSEHH
+1172 DYGQAAMRAAVSEHH

>member
-73 VLAALQSGETPADEF
+73 VLAALQSGETPDDEF

-128 LRVLVDYAF
+128 LRVLGDYAF

-174 RIAAQF
+174 RIAARF

-203 LPENRLPQILQGYNA
+203 LPENRLPQIQKGLHA
-218 AWQKLQRNVEEIEAV
+218 AWQKLQGNVEEIEAV
-233 YRRILPQLSQKTFNE
+233 YRRIKPQLNGNTFNASIDTLFA
-248 KVGEL
+248 EL
-253 LDEVKRLVQED
+253 RQAAQEGLEQPVLSKPD
-264 ELPKFRKQKEAVKY
+264 K
-278 LLNFESEALRGK
+278 LLCFEDNALRGK

-309 VLGRRLAEISDAE
+309 VLGRRLAEIGEAE

-344 KRRSSRRD
+344 KRRSPRRD

-364 SNSDHP
+364 SNPEHP

-375 LAQALAAKWRVAL
+375 LAQALEAKWRVAL

-439 AETDPEQSY
+439 ADTAPEQSY
-448 TLRTNYRSHRD
+448 TLHTNYRSHRD
-459 LVNGIGHLFAARS
+459 LVNGIGHLFAARG

-477 PQIAYPDVQAARTDS
+477 PQIAYPNVQAARIES
-492 LLSPVP
+492 LLSPAP
-498 EAAVAVRWINPA
+498 DAAVAVRWINPA
-510 GESEGKLP
+510 GESQGKLP

-632 YTAQDLAELNCNENR
+632 YTAQDLAELNGNENR
-647 LAEWIALAETAA
+647 LTEWIALAETAA

-674 ARQSDLEQHLLHTR
+674 ARQSGLEQHLLHTR

-723 LKSSKKNKK
+723 LKSSKK

-782 TSDKLVQD
+782 TSRDLVKD

-855 AYLLAATGE
+855 AYLLAEAAG
-864 DDCHAIRSHWSSLK
+864 DDCQAIRNDWRGLK
-878 GQALAEA
+878 GQALTEA
-885 LRQTWIQ
+885 LRQAWLKR
-892 CIQSAAPGWLQWL
+892 IQSAAPGQLQWL

-919 QQGSYRALM
+919 QQGSYRALV

-952 EEWLPENLLA
+952 EEWLPEN
-962 DENPAAET
+962 
-970 ERLPENERS
+970 ERS
-979 EFLRSKNVSDELR
+979 EFLRSKSTSSELR
-992 ANGQNVVQPNGQGDL
+992 SNDPNPVQPMGQGDL
-1007 WLNEAET
+1007 WQSEAET

-1043 EQAASYADILDK
+1043 EQAASYADILDR
-1055 HGFEAEAWLPA
+1055 HGFESEQRLPA
-1066 VLEMVEAVRRVPL
+1066 VLEMVEAVRRAPL

-1128 HLPQLDFHAV
+1128 HLSQLDFHAV

-1148 IAAGKNGRVCVID
+1148 IAADENGRVCVID

-1172 DYGQAAMSAAVSEHH
+1172 DYGQAAMNEAVSEHH
-1187 YYLQALIYAVATAR
+1187 YYLQALIYTVATAR

-1208 LPEYIHVRYLFVRGL
+1208 LPEYIQVRYLFVRGL

>member
-73 VLAALQSGETPADEF
+73 ALAALQGGETPADEF
-88 LQHLLAEAL
+88 LQRLLAEAL
-97 AKQERS
+97 AKQERG

-128 LRVLVDYAF
+128 LRVLGDYAF

-149 ADTAARLVAAQ
+149 ADSAARLVAAQ

-174 RIAAQF
+174 HIAARF

-203 LPENRLPQILQGYNA
+203 LPETRLPQIQKGLHA
-218 AWQKLQRNVEEIEAV
+218 AWQKLQRNAEEIEAV
-233 YRRILPQLSQKTFNE
+233 YRRIKPQLHGGTFNAS
-248 KVGEL
+248 VDTLFAEL
-253 LDEVKRLVQED
+253 RQAAQEGLEQPVLSKPD
-264 ELPKFRKQKEAVKY
+264 K
-278 LLNFESEALRGK
+278 LLCFEDKALRGK
-290 IRKNQHIEEADIAA
+290 IKKNQHIEEADIAA

-309 VLGRRLAEISDAE
+309 VLGRRLAEIGGAE

-344 KRRSSRRD
+344 KRRSPRRD

-364 SNSDHP
+364 SNPEHP

-439 AETDPEQSY
+439 ADTAPEQSY
-448 TLRTNYRSHRD
+448 TLHTNYRSHRN

-477 PQIAYPDVQAARTDS
+477 PQIAYPAVQAARIES
-492 LLSPVP
+492 LLSPAP

-510 GESEGKLP
+510 GEGDGKLP

-554 GENVPLHP
+554 GRNVPLHP

-632 YTAQDLAELNCNENR
+632 YTAHDLAELNGNENR

-674 ARQSDLEQHLLHTR
+674 ARQSGLEQHLLHTR

-702 LALAAAECASP
+702 LALAADECVTPS
-713 VALAQWLEMR
+713 ALAQWLEAQ
-723 LKSSKKNKK
+723 LQNVEKDKKNT
-732 SKENKNDREDK
+732 
-743 GNKEYQLRLESDE
+743 EYQLRLESDE

-782 TSDKLVQD
+782 ASRDLVQD

-809 GEEDERQLFA
+809 GEEDEQQLFA

-855 AYLLAATGE
+855 AYLLAETGE
-864 DDCHAIRSHWSSLK
+864 DDCHAIRSHWSSLE
-878 GQALAEA
+878 GQGRAEA
-885 LRQTWIQ
+885 LRQAWLKR
-892 CIQSAAPGWLQWL
+892 IQSAAPDRLQWL

-911 ASYRARDE
+911 ASYPARDE
-919 QQGSYRALM
+919 QQGSYRALV

-952 EEWLPENLLA
+952 EEWLPEKLLA

-979 EFLRSKNVSDELR
+979 EFLRSKSVSDELR
-992 ANGQNVVQPNGQGDL
+992 SNGQNVVEPNGQADL
-1007 WLNEAET
+1007 WSNEAET
-1014 ALLAFPAGT
+1014 ALLAFPAGI

-1031 ILEQTDFVHPAA
+1031 ILEKTDFARSA
-1043 EQAASYADILDK
+1043 TEQAASYADILAK
-1055 HGFEAEAWLPA
+1055 HGFEAEQWLPA
-1066 VLEMVEAVRRVPL
+1066 VLEMAEAVRRAPL
-1079 AENMQL
+1079 AENTQL

-1108 KRLRRWFARSDIGLP
+1108 KRLRRWFARPDIGLP

-1161 YKSNHLGSRLA
+1161 YKSNHLGNHLA
-1172 DYGQAAMSAAVSEHH
+1172 DYSQAAMSAAVSEHH

-1201 YLKQRRA
+1201 YLKQRHA
-1208 LPEYIHVRYLFVRGL
+1208 LPESIHVRYLFVRGL
-1223 NPHGQEGLWC
+1223 NPHDQEGLWC
-1233 WDIPVSALQEWLE
+1233 WDIPVSTLQEWLE

>member
-7 AQLPLPPQGTH
+7 TQLPLPPKGTH
-18 LVEASAGTGKTY
+18 LIEASAGTGKTY

-55 TEAATAELKNR
+55 TDPATAELKNR

-73 VLAALQSGETPADEF
+73 ALAALQSGETPDDEF

-233 YRRILPQLSQKTFNE
+233 YRRIKPQLNGNTFNASIDTLFTDLRQAAQE
-248 KVGEL
+248 GLAQPVLSKPDKL
-253 LDEVKRLVQED
+253 LC
-264 ELPKFRKQKEAVKY
+264 
-278 LLNFESEALRGK
+278 FEENALRDR

-309 VLGRRLAEISDAE
+309 VFGRRLAEISDAE

-332 CLGYLKT
+332 CLGYLKN

-407 IRQGVPVFLVGDPKQ
+407 ICQGVPVFLVGDPKQ

-439 AETDPEQSY
+439 ADTAPEQSY

-477 PQIAYPDVQAARTDS
+477 PQIAYPDVQAARADS

-498 EAAVAVRWINPA
+498 EAAVAVRWINPSA
-510 GESEGKLP
+510 EDGKLP
-518 NKDALRELC
+518 NKDSLRELC
-527 ADYCAREIAARL
+527 ADYCSREIAARL

-554 GENVPLHP
+554 GGNVPLHP
-562 GQVAVLVRTHSEAAL
+562 GQIAVLVRTHSEADL

-617 QTEYLRFVLGGIFYG
+617 ETEYLRFVLGGIFYG
-632 YTAQDLAELNCNENR
+632 YTAQDLAELNGNENR
-647 LAEWIALAETAA
+647 LAEWITLAETAA
-659 EAWQQHGI
+659 ETWQQHGI

-674 ARQSDLEQHLLHTR
+674 ARQSGLEQHLLHTR

-713 VALAQWLEMR
+713 VALAQWLEMQ
-723 LKSSKKNKK
+723 LKSSKK

-769 LEYPLVFCPFVWD
+769 LEYPLVFYPFVWD

-796 SNGRNL
+796 NNGRNL

-855 AYLLAATGE
+855 AYLLAETGE

-885 LRQTWIQ
+885 LRQTWLQ
-892 CIQSAAPGWLQWL
+892 CIQSAAPGQLQWL

-911 ASYRARDE
+911 ANYRARDE
-919 QQGSYRALM
+919 QQGSYRALV
-928 LPERPLQFIRHTSF
+928 LSERPLQFIRHTSF

-979 EFLRSKNVSDELR
+979 EFLRSKSASSELR
-992 ANGQNVVQPNGQGDL
+992 SDGPSPVLPSGQGDL
-1007 WLNEAET
+1007 WQIEAET

-1023 QPGICLHS
+1023 NPGICLHS
-1031 ILEQTDFVHPAA
+1031 ILEQTDFVRPAA
-1043 EQAASYADILDK
+1043 EQVASYADILDR
-1055 HGFEAEAWLPA
+1055 HGFESEQWLPA
-1066 VLEMVEAVRRVPL
+1066 VLEMVEAVRHTPL

-1108 KRLRRWFARSDIGLP
+1108 KRLRRWFARPDIGLP
-1123 ENAAA
+1123 ENAAT

-1148 IAAGKNGRVCVID
+1148 IAVDENGRVCVID
-1161 YKSNHLGSRLA
+1161 YKSNHLGNHLA
-1172 DYGQAAMSAAVSEHH
+1172 DYSQAAMSAAVSEHH
-1187 YYLQALIYAVATAR
+1187 YYLQALIYAVAAAR

-1208 LPEYIHVRYLFVRGL
+1208 LPEYIQVRYLFVRGL

>member
-7 AQLPLPPQGTH
+7 AQLPLPPKGTH

-73 VLAALQSGETPADEF
+73 VLAALQSGETPDDEL

-128 LRVLVDYAF
+128 LRVLGDYAF

-174 RIAAQF
+174 RIAARF

-203 LPENRLPQILQGYNA
+203 LPENRLPQIQKGLHA
-218 AWQKLQRNVEEIEAV
+218 AWQKLQRNAEEIEAV
-233 YRRILPQLSQKTFNE
+233 YRRIKPQLNGNTFNASIDTLFA
-248 KVGEL
+248 EL
-253 LDEVKRLVQED
+253 RQAAQEGLEQPVLSKPD
-264 ELPKFRKQKEAVKY
+264 K
-278 LLNFESEALRGK
+278 LLCFEDNALRGK

-309 VLGRRLAEISDAE
+309 VLGRRLAEIGEAE

-344 KRRSSRRD
+344 KRHSPRRD

-364 SNSDHP
+364 SNPEHP

-439 AETDPEQSY
+439 ADTAPEQSY
-448 TLRTNYRSHRD
+448 TLHTNYRSYSN

-477 PQIAYPDVQAARTDS
+477 PQIAYPAVQAARAES
-492 LLSPVP
+492 LLSPAP

-632 YTAQDLAELNCNENR
+632 YTAQDLAELNGNENR

-659 EAWQQHGI
+659 EAWRQHGI

-674 ARQSDLEQHLLHTR
+674 ARQSGLEQHLLHTR

-702 LALAAAECASP
+702 LALATAECASP

-732 SKENKNDREDK
+732 SKENKNDKEDK

-782 TSDKLVQD
+782 TSRDLVKD

-835 AREQLVLYAA
+835 AREQLVIYAA

-855 AYLLAATGE
+855 AYLLAETGE
-864 DDCHAIRSHWSSLK
+864 DDCHAIRSHWSSFE
-878 GQALAEA
+878 GQGRAEA
-885 LRQTWIQ
+885 LRQAWLKR
-892 CIQSAAPGWLQWL
+892 IQSAAPGQLQWL

-919 QQGSYRALM
+919 QQGSYRTLM

-947 QTLAA
+947 QTLVA

-979 EFLRSKNVSDELR
+979 ELLRSKNASDELR

-1031 ILEQTDFVHPAA
+1031 ILEQTDFVHPVA